1 MRDRLWRMRR
11 MPQRSHYL
19 DWCEKIKEK
28 YSSKGEYGF
37 AGATLT
43 FLQGEKE
50 SEQKKS
56 GEERRLMLFF
66 QNLIIYWQNSIG
78 IKVSIGN
85 TRVLEQSIRTA
96 LEIALKTLSGEEEK
110 RFFREVKIARE
121 LLDGKV
127 RPEAEMRESQV
138 FRRWQEGYTWEEIS
152 GLREIRESIDNLEK
166 RREIRRETARIRTVG
181 LTDRRV
187 QQIQERTGE
196 LPESRTVYLEREERK
211 ESSPELQKA
220 IESIKEISRIREE
233 IKIREENLTGAEK
246 KLQSERAKENA
257 RMQERERQTETGLRQ
272 EKERRI
278 ETERRLEKQ
287 KENRNTEEEL
297 RLGHQDHREE
307 RIPEKIQLPGKQE
320 AQIEPQLRETESYRK
335 EDESGN
341 QLTKREEIHEIQT
354 PGREDVI
361 SGEESVPDRE
371 SEHEIAVKPA
381 GNEKL
386 ELPESRMVYLEDEE
400 KKESSAEFQKTTE
413 SIREISRIREEIK
426 TREEKLTDAEKKF
439 QSERAKENVRMQE
452 RERQTETELRQE
464 KERRI
469 EAERRLERQKQVE
482 TELRLEKQK
491 QIQTEEKW
499 RSEQQQREAIEI
511 RLEKQKETR
520 DQEEG
525 LRLGHQDH
533 REERIP
539 EKLQLP
545 GKQEAQIEPQLRETE
560 SYRKEDESGNQLTK
574 REEIHEIQT
583 PGRED
588 VISGEESVPDR
599 ESEHE
604 IAVKPA
610 GNEKLELPESRMVY
624 LEDEE
629 KKESSAEFQKTTES
643 IREISRIREEIKTRE
658 EKLTDA
664 EKKFQ
669 SERAKEK
676 VRSERQKQTET
687 ELRLEKER
695 RIEAESRLEKQKE
708 NRNQEEELRFGHQ
721 DHWEGR
727 ISEKIQIPGKQEIQI
742 EPQLRE
748 THEIPAKP
756 VGNEKLELPESRMVY
771 LEDEGKKESSSE
783 FQKTTESIR
792 EIVRIR
798 EKIKTRE
805 ENLTSAEKKLQSER
819 AKENVRV
826 QERERQTETE
836 LRLEKERRIEAES
849 RLEKQKENRN
859 QEEELR
865 FGHQDHWEGR
875 ISEKIQIPGKQEIQ
889 IEPQLRETHEIPA
902 KPAGNE
908 KPELPE
914 SRLVYLESEP
924 TALSAGPKTH
934 RIGRA
939 DQFLPLTIAGRSA
952 LTGQK
957 LVGDRTNIILKS
969 LLTEKIWKNA
979 QGTVKGTESATEK
992 EVMYGRS
999 EIQFSE
1005 NIKLTDRIPAEKS
1018 DSASGKMEQRTI
1030 LRHTDSI
1037 IKLLNTID
1045 HPETKTKLQVLMGNH
1060 ENTAAPVNFRNLIK
1074 RQRSITELQ
1083 KILGRP
1089 ENRINLQTIKFQ
1101 TIMSH
1106 PENLRNRTSYAEIVP
1121 QIRIPDLA
1129 QTTKIQYIEPHGKE
1143 KPGRS
1148 VTNSEFSEI
1157 SEKLIQ
1163 TREETR
1169 ILRRDSGYARSTL
1182 AEQEK
1187 KISGLRQELH
1197 EQMKHVNEEVKRLT
1211 DTRQQ
1216 ESSVRNM
1223 ADRVMKELQ
1232 KQFRTEKIRRGY

>member
-1 MRDRLWRMRR
+1 

-56 GEERRLMLFF
+56 SEERRLMLFF

-96 LEIALKTLSGEEEK
+96 LEIAMKSLSREEETK
-110 RFFREVKIARE
+110 FFREVKIARE

-152 GLREIRESIDNLEK
+152 GLREIRESIDNPEK
-166 RREIRRETARIRTVG
+166 HREIRRETARIRTAG

-211 ESSPELQKA
+211 ESSPELQKT

-233 IKIREENLTGAEK
+233 IKTREENLTGAEK

-257 RMQERERQTETGLRQ
+257 RMQERERQTETELRLERQKQTETELRQ

-307 RIPEKIQLPGKQE
+307 RILEKIQLPGKQE

-371 SEHEIAVKPA
+371 PEHEIPVKPA

-386 ELPESRMVYLEDEE
+386 ELPESRMVYLEHEG
-400 KKESSAEFQKTTE
+400 KKESSSEFQKTTE
-413 SIREISRIREEIK
+413 NIREISRIREEIK
-426 TREEKLTDAEKKF
+426 TREEK
-439 QSERAKENVRMQE
+439 R
-452 RERQTETELRQE
+452 
-464 KERRI
+464 
-469 EAERRLERQKQVE
+469 
-482 TELRLEKQK
+482 
-491 QIQTEEKW
+491 
-499 RSEQQQREAIEI
+499 RSEQQQREDIEF
-511 RLEKQKETR
+511 RLEKQKQTR
-520 DQEEG
+520 TARQ
-525 LRLGHQDH
+525 QK
-533 REERIP
+533 
-539 EKLQLP
+539 EKW
-545 GKQEAQIEPQLRETE
+545 
-560 SYRKEDESGNQLTK
+560 NQG
-574 REEIHEIQT
+574 EEIL
-583 PGRED
+583 
-588 VISGEESVPDR
+588 SDR
-599 ESEHE
+599 QD
-604 IAVKPA
+604 
-610 GNEKLELPESRMVY
+610 R
-624 LEDEE
+624 
-629 KKESSAEFQKTTES
+629 
-643 IREISRIREEIKTRE
+643 R
-658 EKLTDA
+658 
-664 EKKFQ
+664 
-669 SERAKEK
+669 K
-676 VRSERQKQTET
+676 VRLQGVLPP
-687 ELRLEKER
+687 LR
-695 RIEAESRLEKQKE
+695 
-708 NRNQEEELRFGHQ
+708 
-721 DHWEGR
+721 DHEV
-727 ISEKIQIPGKQEIQI
+727 Q
-742 EPQLRE
+742 
-748 THEIPAKP
+748 
-756 VGNEKLELPESRMVY
+756 VGS
-771 LEDEGKKESSSE
+771 
-783 FQKTTESIR
+783 
-792 EIVRIR
+792 
-798 EKIKTRE
+798 
-805 ENLTSAEKKLQSER
+805 
-819 AKENVRV
+819 
-826 QERERQTETE
+826 
-836 LRLEKERRIEAES
+836 
-849 RLEKQKENRN
+849 
-859 QEEELR
+859 
-865 FGHQDHWEGR
+865 
-875 ISEKIQIPGKQEIQ
+875 
-889 IEPQLRETHEIPA
+889 
-902 KPAGNE
+902 AGNE

-924 TALSAGPKTH
+924 AALSAGPKTH

-999 EIQFSE
+999 EVQFSE

-1030 LRHTDSI
+1030 FRHTDSI

-1074 RQRSITELQ
+1074 RQGSITELQ

-1129 QTTKIQYIEPHGKE
+1129 QTTKIQYMEPHGKE

>member
-66 QNLIIYWQNSIG
+66 QNLIIYWQNAIG

-96 LEIALKTLSGEEEK
+96 LEIAMKSLSREEETK
-110 RFFREVKIARE
+110 FFREVKIARE

-152 GLREIRESIDNLEK
+152 GLREIRESIDNPEK
-166 RREIRRETARIRTVG
+166 RREIRRETARLRTAG

-211 ESSPELQKA
+211 ESSPELQKT
-220 IESIKEISRIREE
+220 IESIK
-233 IKIREENLTGAEK
+233 
-246 KLQSERAKENA
+246 
-257 RMQERERQTETGLRQ
+257 
-272 EKERRI
+272 
-278 ETERRLEKQ
+278 
-287 KENRNTEEEL
+287 
-297 RLGHQDHREE
+297 
-307 RIPEKIQLPGKQE
+307 
-320 AQIEPQLRETESYRK
+320 
-335 EDESGN
+335 
-341 QLTKREEIHEIQT
+341 
-354 PGREDVI
+354 
-361 SGEESVPDRE
+361 
-371 SEHEIAVKPA
+371 
-381 GNEKL
+381 
-386 ELPESRMVYLEDEE
+386 
-400 KKESSAEFQKTTE
+400 
-413 SIREISRIREEIK
+413 
-426 TREEKLTDAEKKF
+426 
-439 QSERAKENVRMQE
+439 
-452 RERQTETELRQE
+452 
-464 KERRI
+464 
-469 EAERRLERQKQVE
+469 
-482 TELRLEKQK
+482 
-491 QIQTEEKW
+491 
-499 RSEQQQREAIEI
+499 
-511 RLEKQKETR
+511 
-520 DQEEG
+520 
-525 LRLGHQDH
+525 
-533 REERIP
+533 
-539 EKLQLP
+539 
-545 GKQEAQIEPQLRETE
+545 
-560 SYRKEDESGNQLTK
+560 
-574 REEIHEIQT
+574 
-583 PGRED
+583 
-588 VISGEESVPDR
+588 
-599 ESEHE
+599 
-604 IAVKPA
+604 
-610 GNEKLELPESRMVY
+610 
-624 LEDEE
+624 
-629 KKESSAEFQKTTES
+629 
-643 IREISRIREEIKTRE
+643 EISRIREEIKTRE

-676 VRSERQKQTET
+676 VRSESQKQIEMKLRSERQKQTET
-687 ELRLEKER
+687 DLRREKER
-695 RIEAESRLEKQKE
+695 RIEAERRLERQKQVETELRLERQKQLQAEEKRRSEQQQREAIEIHLEKQKE
-708 NRNQEEELRFGHQ
+708 TRNPEEGLRLGHQ
-721 DHWEGR
+721 DHREER
-727 ISEKIQIPGKQEIQI
+727 IPEKLQLPGKQEAQI
-742 EPQLRE
+742 ELQLRE
-748 THEIPAKP
+748 TESYRKEDESGNQLTKREEIHEIHTPGREDVISGEESVPDREPEYEIPVKPA
-756 VGNEKLELPESRMVY
+756 GNEKLELPESRLVY
-771 LEDEGKKESSSE
+771 LEHEEKKESSSE

-792 EIVRIR
+792 EISRIR
-798 EKIKTRE
+798 EEIKTRE
-805 ENLTSAEKKLQSER
+805 ENLTDAEKKFQSER
-819 AKENVRV
+819 AKEKVRSES
-826 QERERQTETE
+826 QKQIEMKLRSERQKQTETD
-836 LRLEKERRIEAES
+836 LRREKERRIEAERRLERQKQVETELRLERQKQLQAEEKRRS
-849 RLEKQKENRN
+849 EQQQREDIEFRLEKQKQTRTARQQKEKWN
-859 QEEELR
+859 QGEEILSDRQDRRKVRLQGVLPPLR
-865 FGHQDHWEGR
+865 DHEVQVG
-875 ISEKIQIPGKQEIQ
+875 S
-889 IEPQLRETHEIPA
+889 
-902 KPAGNE
+902 AGNE

-957 LVGDRTNIILKS
+957 LVGDRTDVIMKS

-979 QGTVKGTESATEK
+979 QETVKEKRSVTEK
-992 EVMYGRS
+992 EAVFGRS
-999 EIQFSE
+999 EVQFPK
-1005 NIKLTDRIPAEKS
+1005 NVKLTDRIPAEKS

>member
-96 LEIALKTLSGEEEK
+96 LEIAMKSLSREEETK
-110 RFFREVKIARE
+110 FFREVKIARE

-152 GLREIRESIDNLEK
+152 GLREIRESIDNPEK
-166 RREIRRETARIRTVG
+166 HREIRRETARIRTAG

-211 ESSPELQKA
+211 ASSPELQKT

-233 IKIREENLTGAEK
+233 IKTREENLTGAEK

-257 RMQERERQTETGLRQ
+257 RMQERERQTETELRLERQKQTETELRQ

-297 RLGHQDHREE
+297 RLGHQDHRGE

-371 SEHEIAVKPA
+371 PEHEIPVKPA

-386 ELPESRMVYLEDEE
+386 ELPESRMVYLEHEG
-400 KKESSAEFQKTTE
+400 KKESSSEFQKTTE
-413 SIREISRIREEIK
+413 NIREISRIREEIK
-426 TREEKLTDAEKKF
+426 TREENLTDAEKKF
-439 QSERAKENVRMQE
+439 QSERAKEKVRSESQK
-452 RERQTETELRQE
+452 QTETELLQE

-482 TELRLEKQK
+482 TELRLERQK
-491 QIQTEEKW
+491 QLQAEEKR
-499 RSEQQQREAIEI
+499 RSEQQQREDIEF
-511 RLEKQKETR
+511 RLEKQKQTR
-520 DQEEG
+520 TARQ
-525 LRLGHQDH
+525 QK
-533 REERIP
+533 
-539 EKLQLP
+539 EKW
-545 GKQEAQIEPQLRETE
+545 
-560 SYRKEDESGNQLTK
+560 NQG
-574 REEIHEIQT
+574 EEIL
-583 PGRED
+583 
-588 VISGEESVPDR
+588 SDR
-599 ESEHE
+599 QD
-604 IAVKPA
+604 
-610 GNEKLELPESRMVY
+610 R
-624 LEDEE
+624 
-629 KKESSAEFQKTTES
+629 
-643 IREISRIREEIKTRE
+643 R
-658 EKLTDA
+658 
-664 EKKFQ
+664 
-669 SERAKEK
+669 K
-676 VRSERQKQTET
+676 VRLQGVLPP
-687 ELRLEKER
+687 LR
-695 RIEAESRLEKQKE
+695 
-708 NRNQEEELRFGHQ
+708 
-721 DHWEGR
+721 DHEV
-727 ISEKIQIPGKQEIQI
+727 Q
-742 EPQLRE
+742 
-748 THEIPAKP
+748 
-756 VGNEKLELPESRMVY
+756 VGS
-771 LEDEGKKESSSE
+771 
-783 FQKTTESIR
+783 
-792 EIVRIR
+792 
-798 EKIKTRE
+798 
-805 ENLTSAEKKLQSER
+805 
-819 AKENVRV
+819 
-826 QERERQTETE
+826 
-836 LRLEKERRIEAES
+836 
-849 RLEKQKENRN
+849 
-859 QEEELR
+859 
-865 FGHQDHWEGR
+865 
-875 ISEKIQIPGKQEIQ
+875 
-889 IEPQLRETHEIPA
+889 
-902 KPAGNE
+902 AGNE

-924 TALSAGPKTH
+924 TALSGGPKAH
-934 RIGRA
+934 GIGRA

-999 EIQFSE
+999 EVQFSE

-1030 LRHTDSI
+1030 FRHTDSI

-1060 ENTAAPVNFRNLIK
+1060 ENTAASVNFRNLIK
-1074 RQRSITELQ
+1074 RQGSITELQ

-1129 QTTKIQYIEPHGKE
+1129 QTTKIQYMEPHGKE

>member
-96 LEIALKTLSGEEEK
+96 LEIAMKSLSREEETK
-110 RFFREVKIARE
+110 FFREVKIARE

-166 RREIRRETARIRTVG
+166 RREIRRETARIRTAG

-211 ESSPELQKA
+211 ESSPELQKT

-233 IKIREENLTGAEK
+233 IKTREENLTGAEK
-246 KLQSERAKENA
+246 KFQSERAKENA
-257 RMQERERQTETGLRQ
+257 RMQERERQTETELRQ

-287 KENRNTEEEL
+287 KETRGQEEEL

-320 AQIEPQLRETESYRK
+320 AQIEPQLRATESYRK

-354 PGREDVI
+354 RDREDVI
-361 SGEESVPDRE
+361 SGAESVPDRE
-371 SEHEIAVKPA
+371 PEYEIPVKPA

-386 ELPESRMVYLEDEE
+386 ELPESRMVYLEDEG
-400 KKESSAEFQKTTE
+400 KKESS
-413 SIREISRIREEIK
+413 S
-426 TREEKLTDAEKKF
+426 
-439 QSERAKENVRMQE
+439 
-452 RERQTETELRQE
+452 
-464 KERRI
+464 
-469 EAERRLERQKQVE
+469 
-482 TELRLEKQK
+482 
-491 QIQTEEKW
+491 
-499 RSEQQQREAIEI
+499 
-511 RLEKQKETR
+511 
-520 DQEEG
+520 
-525 LRLGHQDH
+525 
-533 REERIP
+533 
-539 EKLQLP
+539 
-545 GKQEAQIEPQLRETE
+545 
-560 SYRKEDESGNQLTK
+560 
-574 REEIHEIQT
+574 
-583 PGRED
+583 
-588 VISGEESVPDR
+588 
-599 ESEHE
+599 
-604 IAVKPA
+604 
-610 GNEKLELPESRMVY
+610 
-624 LEDEE
+624 
-629 KKESSAEFQKTTES
+629 EFQKTTES

-676 VRSERQKQTET
+676 VRSESQKQIEMKLRSERQKQTET
-687 ELRLEKER
+687 ELRQEKER
-695 RIEAESRLEKQKE
+695 RIEAERQKQVETELRLERQKQLQAEEKRRSEQQQREAIEIHLEKQKE
-708 NRNQEEELRFGHQ
+708 TRNPEEELRLGHQ
-721 DHWEGR
+721 DHREER
-727 ISEKIQIPGKQEIQI
+727 IPEKIQLPGKQEAQI
-742 EPQLRE
+742 EPQLRATE
-748 THEIPAKP
+748 SYRKEDESGNQLTKREEIHEIQTRDREDVISGAESVPDREPEYEIPVKPA
-756 VGNEKLELPESRMVY
+756 GNEKLELPESRMVY

-792 EIVRIR
+792 EISRIR
-798 EKIKTRE
+798 EEIKTRE
-805 ENLTSAEKKLQSER
+805 EKLTDAEKKFQSER
-819 AKENVRV
+819 AKEKVRSES
-826 QERERQTETE
+826 QKQIEMKLRSERQKQTETE
-836 LRLEKERRIEAES
+836 LRQEKERRIEAERQKQVETELRLERQKQLQAEEKRRS
-849 RLEKQKENRN
+849 EQQQREDIEFRLEKQKKTRTARQQKEKWN
-859 QEEELR
+859 QGEEILSDRRDRRKVRLQGVLPPLR
-865 FGHQDHWEGR
+865 DHEVQVG
-875 ISEKIQIPGKQEIQ
+875 S
-889 IEPQLRETHEIPA
+889 
-902 KPAGNE
+902 AGNE

-957 LVGDRTNIILKS
+957 LVGDRTNIIMKS

-979 QGTVKGTESATEK
+979 QETVKEKRSVTEK
-992 EVMYGRS
+992 EAAFGRS
-999 EIQFSE
+999 EVQFPK
-1005 NIKLTDRIPAEKS
+1005 NVKLTDRIPAEKS

-1187 KISGLRQELH
+1187 KISGLRQELR

>member
-1 MRDRLWRMRR
+1 

-43 FLQGEKE
+43 FLQGENE

-85 TRVLEQSIRTA
+85 ARVLEQSTRTA

-121 LLDGKV
+121 LLEGKV

-152 GLREIRESIDNLEK
+152 GLREIRESIDNPEK
-166 RREIRRETARIRTVG
+166 RREIRRETARIRTAG

-187 QQIQERTGE
+187 QQTQEKIGE

-211 ESSPELQKA
+211 ESSPELQKT
-220 IESIKEISRIREE
+220 I
-233 IKIREENLTGAEK
+233 
-246 KLQSERAKENA
+246 
-257 RMQERERQTETGLRQ
+257 
-272 EKERRI
+272 
-278 ETERRLEKQ
+278 
-287 KENRNTEEEL
+287 
-297 RLGHQDHREE
+297 
-307 RIPEKIQLPGKQE
+307 
-320 AQIEPQLRETESYRK
+320 
-335 EDESGN
+335 
-341 QLTKREEIHEIQT
+341 
-354 PGREDVI
+354 
-361 SGEESVPDRE
+361 
-371 SEHEIAVKPA
+371 
-381 GNEKL
+381 
-386 ELPESRMVYLEDEE
+386 
-400 KKESSAEFQKTTE
+400 E

-426 TREEKLTDAEKKF
+426 TREENLTDAEKKF
-439 QSERAKENVRMQE
+439 QSERAKEKVRSESQKQIEMKLRSE
-452 RERQTETELRQE
+452 RQKQTETELRQE

-482 TELRLEKQK
+482 TELRLERQK
-491 QIQTEEKW
+491 QLQAEEKR
-499 RSEQQQREAIEI
+499 RSEQQQREDIEF
-511 RLEKQKETR
+511 RLEKQKQTR
-520 DQEEG
+520 TARQ
-525 LRLGHQDH
+525 QK
-533 REERIP
+533 
-539 EKLQLP
+539 EKW
-545 GKQEAQIEPQLRETE
+545 
-560 SYRKEDESGNQLTK
+560 NQG
-574 REEIHEIQT
+574 EEIL
-583 PGRED
+583 
-588 VISGEESVPDR
+588 SDR
-599 ESEHE
+599 QD
-604 IAVKPA
+604 
-610 GNEKLELPESRMVY
+610 R
-624 LEDEE
+624 
-629 KKESSAEFQKTTES
+629 
-643 IREISRIREEIKTRE
+643 R
-658 EKLTDA
+658 
-664 EKKFQ
+664 
-669 SERAKEK
+669 K
-676 VRSERQKQTET
+676 VRLQGVLPP
-687 ELRLEKER
+687 LR
-695 RIEAESRLEKQKE
+695 
-708 NRNQEEELRFGHQ
+708 
-721 DHWEGR
+721 DHEV
-727 ISEKIQIPGKQEIQI
+727 Q
-742 EPQLRE
+742 
-748 THEIPAKP
+748 
-756 VGNEKLELPESRMVY
+756 VGS
-771 LEDEGKKESSSE
+771 
-783 FQKTTESIR
+783 
-792 EIVRIR
+792 
-798 EKIKTRE
+798 
-805 ENLTSAEKKLQSER
+805 
-819 AKENVRV
+819 
-826 QERERQTETE
+826 
-836 LRLEKERRIEAES
+836 
-849 RLEKQKENRN
+849 
-859 QEEELR
+859 
-865 FGHQDHWEGR
+865 
-875 ISEKIQIPGKQEIQ
+875 
-889 IEPQLRETHEIPA
+889 
-902 KPAGNE
+902 AGNE

-957 LVGDRTNIILKS
+957 LVGDRTNVIMKS

-979 QGTVKGTESATEK
+979 QETVKEKRSVTEK
-992 EVMYGRS
+992 EAVFGRS
-999 EIQFSE
+999 EVQFPK
-1005 NIKLTDRIPAEKS
+1005 NVKLTDRIPAEKS

>member
-1 MRDRLWRMRR
+1 

-96 LEIALKTLSGEEEK
+96 LEIAMKSLSREEETK
-110 RFFREVKIARE
+110 FFREVKIARE

-166 RREIRRETARIRTVG
+166 RREIRRETARIRTAG

-211 ESSPELQKA
+211 ESSPELQKT

-233 IKIREENLTGAEK
+233 IKTREENLTGAEK
-246 KLQSERAKENA
+246 KFQSERAKENA
-257 RMQERERQTETGLRQ
+257 RMQERERQTETELRLERQKQTKTELRQ

-297 RLGHQDHREE
+297 RLGHQDHRGEQ
-307 RIPEKIQLPGKQE
+307 ILEKIQLPGKQE

-354 PGREDVI
+354 RDREDVI
-361 SGEESVPDRE
+361 SGAESVPDRE
-371 SEHEIAVKPA
+371 PEYEIPVKPA

-386 ELPESRMVYLEDEE
+386 ELPESRMVYLEDEG
-400 KKESSAEFQKTTE
+400 KKENSS
-413 SIREISRIREEIK
+413 
-426 TREEKLTDAEKKF
+426 
-439 QSERAKENVRMQE
+439 
-452 RERQTETELRQE
+452 
-464 KERRI
+464 
-469 EAERRLERQKQVE
+469 
-482 TELRLEKQK
+482 
-491 QIQTEEKW
+491 
-499 RSEQQQREAIEI
+499 
-511 RLEKQKETR
+511 
-520 DQEEG
+520 
-525 LRLGHQDH
+525 
-533 REERIP
+533 
-539 EKLQLP
+539 
-545 GKQEAQIEPQLRETE
+545 
-560 SYRKEDESGNQLTK
+560 
-574 REEIHEIQT
+574 
-583 PGRED
+583 
-588 VISGEESVPDR
+588 
-599 ESEHE
+599 
-604 IAVKPA
+604 
-610 GNEKLELPESRMVY
+610 
-624 LEDEE
+624 
-629 KKESSAEFQKTTES
+629 EFQKTTES

-676 VRSERQKQTET
+676 VRSESQKQTET
-687 ELRLEKER
+687 ELRQEKER
-695 RIEAESRLEKQKE
+695 RIEAERRLERQKQ
-708 NRNQEEELRFGHQ
+708 
-721 DHWEGR
+721 
-727 ISEKIQIPGKQEIQI
+727 
-742 EPQLRE
+742 
-748 THEIPAKP
+748 
-756 VGNEKLELPESRMVY
+756 V
-771 LEDEGKKESSSE
+771 
-783 FQKTTESIR
+783 
-792 EIVRIR
+792 
-798 EKIKTRE
+798 
-805 ENLTSAEKKLQSER
+805 
-819 AKENVRV
+819 
-826 QERERQTETE
+826 ETE
-836 LRLEKERRIEAES
+836 LRLERQKQLQAEEKRRSEQQQREDIEF
-849 RLEKQKENRN
+849 RLEKQKQTRTARQQKEKWN
-859 QEEELR
+859 QGEEILSDRRDRRKVRLQGVLPPLR
-865 FGHQDHWEGR
+865 DHEVQVG
-875 ISEKIQIPGKQEIQ
+875 S
-889 IEPQLRETHEIPA
+889 
-902 KPAGNE
+902 AGNE

-999 EIQFSE
+999 EVQFSE

-1030 LRHTDSI
+1030 FRHTDSI

-1074 RQRSITELQ
+1074 RQGSITELQ

-1129 QTTKIQYIEPHGKE
+1129 QTTKIQYMEPHGKE

>member
-110 RFFREVKIARE
+110 RFFREVKIAHE

-127 RPEAEMRESQV
+127 RQEAEMRESQV

-152 GLREIRESIDNLEK
+152 GLREIRESIDNLET

-211 ESSPELQKA
+211 ESSPELQKT
-220 IESIKEISRIREE
+220 IESIK
-233 IKIREENLTGAEK
+233 
-246 KLQSERAKENA
+246 
-257 RMQERERQTETGLRQ
+257 
-272 EKERRI
+272 
-278 ETERRLEKQ
+278 
-287 KENRNTEEEL
+287 
-297 RLGHQDHREE
+297 
-307 RIPEKIQLPGKQE
+307 
-320 AQIEPQLRETESYRK
+320 
-335 EDESGN
+335 
-341 QLTKREEIHEIQT
+341 
-354 PGREDVI
+354 
-361 SGEESVPDRE
+361 
-371 SEHEIAVKPA
+371 
-381 GNEKL
+381 
-386 ELPESRMVYLEDEE
+386 
-400 KKESSAEFQKTTE
+400 
-413 SIREISRIREEIK
+413 
-426 TREEKLTDAEKKF
+426 
-439 QSERAKENVRMQE
+439 
-452 RERQTETELRQE
+452 
-464 KERRI
+464 
-469 EAERRLERQKQVE
+469 
-482 TELRLEKQK
+482 
-491 QIQTEEKW
+491 
-499 RSEQQQREAIEI
+499 
-511 RLEKQKETR
+511 
-520 DQEEG
+520 
-525 LRLGHQDH
+525 
-533 REERIP
+533 
-539 EKLQLP
+539 
-545 GKQEAQIEPQLRETE
+545 
-560 SYRKEDESGNQLTK
+560 
-574 REEIHEIQT
+574 
-583 PGRED
+583 
-588 VISGEESVPDR
+588 
-599 ESEHE
+599 
-604 IAVKPA
+604 
-610 GNEKLELPESRMVY
+610 
-624 LEDEE
+624 
-629 KKESSAEFQKTTES
+629 
-643 IREISRIREEIKTRE
+643 EISRIREEIKTRE

-687 ELRLEKER
+687 ELRQEKER
-695 RIEAESRLEKQKE
+695 RIEAERRLERQKQVETELRLERQKQLQAEEKRRSEQQQREAIEIHLEKQKE
-708 NRNQEEELRFGHQ
+708 TRNPEEGLRLGHQ
-721 DHWEGR
+721 DHREER
-727 ISEKIQIPGKQEIQI
+727 IPEKLQLPGKQEAQI
-742 EPQLRE
+742 ELQLRE
-748 THEIPAKP
+748 TESYRKEDESGNQLTKREEIHEIHTPGREDVISGEESVPDREPEYEIPVKPA
-756 VGNEKLELPESRMVY
+756 GNEKLELPESRLVY
-771 LEDEGKKESSSE
+771 LEHEEKKESSSE

-792 EIVRIR
+792 EISRIR
-798 EKIKTRE
+798 EEIKTRE
-805 ENLTSAEKKLQSER
+805 ENLTDAEKKFQSER
-819 AKENVRV
+819 AKEKVRS
-826 QERERQTETE
+826 ERQKQTETE
-836 LRLEKERRIEAES
+836 LRQEKERRIEAERRLERQKQVETELRLERQKQLQAEEKRRS
-849 RLEKQKENRN
+849 EQQQREDIEFRLEKQKQTRTARQQKEKWN
-859 QEEELR
+859 QGEEILSDRQDRRKVRLQGVLPPLR
-865 FGHQDHWEGR
+865 DHEVQVG
-875 ISEKIQIPGKQEIQ
+875 S
-889 IEPQLRETHEIPA
+889 
-902 KPAGNE
+902 AGNE

-957 LVGDRTNIILKS
+957 LVGDRTNVIMKS

-979 QGTVKGTESATEK
+979 QETVKEKRSVTEK
-992 EVMYGRS
+992 EAVFGRS
-999 EIQFSE
+999 EVQFPK
-1005 NIKLTDRIPAEKS
+1005 NVKLTDRIPAEKS

-1106 PENLRNRTSYAEIVP
+1106 PENLRNRTSYAEIIP

-1197 EQMKHVNEEVKRLT
+1197 EQMKHVNEEVKCLT

>member
-96 LEIALKTLSGEEEK
+96 LEIAMKSLSREEETK
-110 RFFREVKIARE
+110 FFREVKIARE
-121 LLDGKV
+121 LLEGKV

-152 GLREIRESIDNLEK
+152 GLREIRESIDNPEK
-166 RREIRRETARIRTVG
+166 RREIRRETARIRTAG

-211 ESSPELQKA
+211 ESSPELQKT

-233 IKIREENLTGAEK
+233 IKTREENLTGAEK

-257 RMQERERQTETGLRQ
+257 RMQERERQTETELRLERQKQTETELRQ

-297 RLGHQDHREE
+297 RLGHQDHRGE

-320 AQIEPQLRETESYRK
+320 AQIEPQLRATESYRK

-354 PGREDVI
+354 WDREDVI
-361 SGEESVPDRE
+361 SGAESVPDRE
-371 SEHEIAVKPA
+371 PEYEIPVKPA

-386 ELPESRMVYLEDEE
+386 ELPESHMVYLEHEE
-400 KKESSAEFQKTTE
+400 KKESSSEFQKTTE

-426 TREEKLTDAEKKF
+426 TREENLTDAEKKF
-439 QSERAKENVRMQE
+439 QSERAKEKVRSE
-452 RERQTETELRQE
+452 RQKQIEMKLRSERQKQTETELRQE

-482 TELRLEKQK
+482 TELRLERQK
-491 QIQTEEKW
+491 QLQAEEKR
-499 RSEQQQREAIEI
+499 RSEQQQREDIEF
-511 RLEKQKETR
+511 RLEKQKQTR
-520 DQEEG
+520 TARQ
-525 LRLGHQDH
+525 QK
-533 REERIP
+533 
-539 EKLQLP
+539 EKW
-545 GKQEAQIEPQLRETE
+545 
-560 SYRKEDESGNQLTK
+560 NQG
-574 REEIHEIQT
+574 EEIL
-583 PGRED
+583 
-588 VISGEESVPDR
+588 SDR
-599 ESEHE
+599 QD
-604 IAVKPA
+604 
-610 GNEKLELPESRMVY
+610 R
-624 LEDEE
+624 
-629 KKESSAEFQKTTES
+629 
-643 IREISRIREEIKTRE
+643 R
-658 EKLTDA
+658 
-664 EKKFQ
+664 
-669 SERAKEK
+669 K
-676 VRSERQKQTET
+676 VRLQGVLPP
-687 ELRLEKER
+687 LR
-695 RIEAESRLEKQKE
+695 
-708 NRNQEEELRFGHQ
+708 
-721 DHWEGR
+721 DHEV
-727 ISEKIQIPGKQEIQI
+727 Q
-742 EPQLRE
+742 
-748 THEIPAKP
+748 
-756 VGNEKLELPESRMVY
+756 VGS
-771 LEDEGKKESSSE
+771 
-783 FQKTTESIR
+783 
-792 EIVRIR
+792 
-798 EKIKTRE
+798 
-805 ENLTSAEKKLQSER
+805 
-819 AKENVRV
+819 
-826 QERERQTETE
+826 
-836 LRLEKERRIEAES
+836 
-849 RLEKQKENRN
+849 
-859 QEEELR
+859 
-865 FGHQDHWEGR
+865 
-875 ISEKIQIPGKQEIQ
+875 
-889 IEPQLRETHEIPA
+889 
-902 KPAGNE
+902 AGNE

-1030 LRHTDSI
+1030 FRHTDSI

-1074 RQRSITELQ
+1074 RQGSITELQ

-1106 PENLRNRTSYAEIVP
+1106 PENLRNRTSYAEIIP

-1211 DTRQQ
+1211 DIRQQ

>member
-43 FLQGEKE
+43 FLQGENE

-78 IKVSIGN
+78 IKVSVGN
-85 TRVLEQSIRTA
+85 ARVLEQSTRTA

-121 LLDGKV
+121 LLEGKV

-152 GLREIRESIDNLEK
+152 GLREIRESIDNPEK
-166 RREIRRETARIRTVG
+166 RREIRRETARIRTAG

-187 QQIQERTGE
+187 QQTQEKIGE

-211 ESSPELQKA
+211 ESSPELQKT

-233 IKIREENLTGAEK
+233 IKTREENLTGVEK

-257 RMQERERQTETGLRQ
+257 RMQERERQTETELRLERQKQTETELRQ

-297 RLGHQDHREE
+297 RLGHQDHRGE

-320 AQIEPQLRETESYRK
+320 PQIEPQLRETESYRK

-354 PGREDVI
+354 WDREDVI
-361 SGEESVPDRE
+361 SGAESVPDRE
-371 SEHEIAVKPA
+371 PEYEIAVKPA

-386 ELPESRMVYLEDEE
+386 ELPESRMVYLEDEG
-400 KKESSAEFQKTTE
+400 KKENSS
-413 SIREISRIREEIK
+413 
-426 TREEKLTDAEKKF
+426 
-439 QSERAKENVRMQE
+439 
-452 RERQTETELRQE
+452 
-464 KERRI
+464 
-469 EAERRLERQKQVE
+469 
-482 TELRLEKQK
+482 
-491 QIQTEEKW
+491 
-499 RSEQQQREAIEI
+499 
-511 RLEKQKETR
+511 
-520 DQEEG
+520 
-525 LRLGHQDH
+525 
-533 REERIP
+533 
-539 EKLQLP
+539 
-545 GKQEAQIEPQLRETE
+545 
-560 SYRKEDESGNQLTK
+560 
-574 REEIHEIQT
+574 
-583 PGRED
+583 
-588 VISGEESVPDR
+588 
-599 ESEHE
+599 
-604 IAVKPA
+604 
-610 GNEKLELPESRMVY
+610 
-624 LEDEE
+624 
-629 KKESSAEFQKTTES
+629 EFQKTTES

-676 VRSERQKQTET
+676 VRSESQKQI
-687 ELRLEKER
+687 EL
-695 RIEAESRLEKQKE
+695 
-708 NRNQEEELRFGHQ
+708 
-721 DHWEGR
+721 
-727 ISEKIQIPGKQEIQI
+727 
-742 EPQLRE
+742 QLRE
-748 THEIPAKP
+748 TESYRKEDESGNQLTKREEIHEIHTPGREDVISGEESVPDREPEYEIPVKPA
-756 VGNEKLELPESRMVY
+756 GNEKLELPESRMVY
-771 LEDEGKKESSSE
+771 LEHEEKKESSSE

-792 EIVRIR
+792 EISRIR
-798 EKIKTRE
+798 EEIKTRE
-805 ENLTSAEKKLQSER
+805 ENLTDAEKKFQSER
-819 AKENVRV
+819 AKEKVRSES
-826 QERERQTETE
+826 QKQIEMKLRSERQKQTETD
-836 LRLEKERRIEAES
+836 LRREKERRIEAERRLERQKQVETELRLERQKQLQAEEKRRS
-849 RLEKQKENRN
+849 EQQQREDIEFRLEKQKKTRTARQQKEKWN
-859 QEEELR
+859 QGEEILSDRRDRRKVRLQGVLPPLR
-865 FGHQDHWEGR
+865 DHEVQVG
-875 ISEKIQIPGKQEIQ
+875 S
-889 IEPQLRETHEIPA
+889 
-902 KPAGNE
+902 AGNE

-999 EIQFSE
+999 EVQFSE

-1030 LRHTDSI
+1030 FRHTDSI

-1074 RQRSITELQ
+1074 RQGSITELQ
-1083 KILGRP
+1083 KILGHP

-1143 KPGRS
+1143 KPGS
-1148 VTNSEFSEI
+1148 TITNSEFSEI

>member
-56 GEERRLMLFF
+56 SEERRLMLFF

-96 LEIALKTLSGEEEK
+96 LEIAMKSLSREEETK
-110 RFFREVKIARE
+110 FFREVKIARE

-152 GLREIRESIDNLEK
+152 GLREIRESIDNPEK
-166 RREIRRETARIRTVG
+166 HREIRRETARIRTAG

-211 ESSPELQKA
+211 ESSPELQKT

-233 IKIREENLTGAEK
+233 IKTREENLTGAEK

-257 RMQERERQTETGLRQ
+257 RMQERERQTETELRLERQKQTETELRQ

-307 RIPEKIQLPGKQE
+307 RILEKIQLPGKQE

-371 SEHEIAVKPA
+371 PEHEIPVKPA

-386 ELPESRMVYLEDEE
+386 ELPESRMVYLEHEG
-400 KKESSAEFQKTTE
+400 KKESSSEFQKTTE
-413 SIREISRIREEIK
+413 NIREISRIREEIK
-426 TREEKLTDAEKKF
+426 TREEK
-439 QSERAKENVRMQE
+439 R
-452 RERQTETELRQE
+452 
-464 KERRI
+464 
-469 EAERRLERQKQVE
+469 
-482 TELRLEKQK
+482 
-491 QIQTEEKW
+491 
-499 RSEQQQREAIEI
+499 RSEQQQREDIEF
-511 RLEKQKETR
+511 RLEKQKQTR
-520 DQEEG
+520 TARQ
-525 LRLGHQDH
+525 QK
-533 REERIP
+533 
-539 EKLQLP
+539 EKW
-545 GKQEAQIEPQLRETE
+545 
-560 SYRKEDESGNQLTK
+560 NQG
-574 REEIHEIQT
+574 EEIL
-583 PGRED
+583 
-588 VISGEESVPDR
+588 SDR
-599 ESEHE
+599 QD
-604 IAVKPA
+604 
-610 GNEKLELPESRMVY
+610 R
-624 LEDEE
+624 
-629 KKESSAEFQKTTES
+629 
-643 IREISRIREEIKTRE
+643 R
-658 EKLTDA
+658 
-664 EKKFQ
+664 
-669 SERAKEK
+669 K
-676 VRSERQKQTET
+676 VRLQGVLPP
-687 ELRLEKER
+687 LR
-695 RIEAESRLEKQKE
+695 
-708 NRNQEEELRFGHQ
+708 
-721 DHWEGR
+721 DHEV
-727 ISEKIQIPGKQEIQI
+727 Q
-742 EPQLRE
+742 
-748 THEIPAKP
+748 
-756 VGNEKLELPESRMVY
+756 VGS
-771 LEDEGKKESSSE
+771 
-783 FQKTTESIR
+783 
-792 EIVRIR
+792 
-798 EKIKTRE
+798 
-805 ENLTSAEKKLQSER
+805 
-819 AKENVRV
+819 
-826 QERERQTETE
+826 
-836 LRLEKERRIEAES
+836 
-849 RLEKQKENRN
+849 
-859 QEEELR
+859 
-865 FGHQDHWEGR
+865 
-875 ISEKIQIPGKQEIQ
+875 
-889 IEPQLRETHEIPA
+889 
-902 KPAGNE
+902 AGNE

-924 TALSAGPKTH
+924 AALSAGPKTH

-999 EIQFSE
+999 EVQFSE

-1030 LRHTDSI
+1030 FRHTDSI

-1074 RQRSITELQ
+1074 RQGSITELQ

-1129 QTTKIQYIEPHGKE
+1129 QTTKIQYMEPHGKE

>member
-43 FLQGEKE
+43 FLQGENE

-96 LEIALKTLSGEEEK
+96 LEIAMKSLSREEETK
-110 RFFREVKIARE
+110 FFREVKIARE

-152 GLREIRESIDNLEK
+152 GLREIRESIDNPEK
-166 RREIRRETARIRTVG
+166 HREIRRETARIRTAG

-211 ESSPELQKA
+211 ESSPELQKT

-233 IKIREENLTGAEK
+233 IKTREENLTGAEK

-257 RMQERERQTETGLRQ
+257 RMQERERQTETELRLERQKQTETELRQ

-297 RLGHQDHREE
+297 RLGHQDHRGE

-320 AQIEPQLRETESYRK
+320 AQIEPQLRATESYRK

-354 PGREDVI
+354 RDREDVI
-361 SGEESVPDRE
+361 SGAESVPDRE
-371 SEHEIAVKPA
+371 PEYEIPVKPA

-386 ELPESRMVYLEDEE
+386 ELPESRMVYLEDEG
-400 KKESSAEFQKTTE
+400 KKESSSEFQKTTE

-439 QSERAKENVRMQE
+439 QYEREKEKVRSESQKQIEMKLRSERQK
-452 RERQTETELRQE
+452 QTETELLQE

-482 TELRLEKQK
+482 TELRLERQK
-491 QIQTEEKW
+491 QLQTEEKR

-533 REERIP
+533 REERIL
-539 EKLQLP
+539 EKIQLL

-583 PGRED
+583 RDRED
-588 VISGEESVPDR
+588 VISGAESVPDR
-599 ESEHE
+599 EPEYE
-604 IAVKPA
+604 IPVKPA

-624 LEDEE
+624 LEHEG
-629 KKESSAEFQKTTES
+629 KKESSSEFQKTTEN

-658 EKLTDA
+658 EK
-664 EKKFQ
+664 
-669 SERAKEK
+669 R
-676 VRSERQKQTET
+676 RSQQQQRED
-687 ELRLEKER
+687 
-695 RIEAESRLEKQKE
+695 IEFRLEKQK
-708 NRNQEEELRFGHQ
+708 Q
-721 DHWEGR
+721 
-727 ISEKIQIPGKQEIQI
+727 
-742 EPQLRE
+742 
-748 THEIPAKP
+748 
-756 VGNEKLELPESRMVY
+756 
-771 LEDEGKKESSSE
+771 
-783 FQKTTESIR
+783 
-792 EIVRIR
+792 
-798 EKIKTRE
+798 TR
-805 ENLTSAEKKLQSER
+805 TA
-819 AKENVRV
+819 
-826 QERERQTETE
+826 RQ
-836 LRLEKERRIEAES
+836 
-849 RLEKQKENRN
+849 QKEKWN
-859 QEEELR
+859 QGEEILSDRQDRRKVRLQGVLPPLR
-865 FGHQDHWEGR
+865 DHEVQVG
-875 ISEKIQIPGKQEIQ
+875 S
-889 IEPQLRETHEIPA
+889 
-902 KPAGNE
+902 AGNE

-999 EIQFSE
+999 EVQFSE

-1030 LRHTDSI
+1030 FRHTDSI
-1037 IKLLNTID
+1037 IKLVNTID

-1074 RQRSITELQ
+1074 RQGSITELQ

-1129 QTTKIQYIEPHGKE
+1129 QTTKIQYMEPHGKE

>member
-96 LEIALKTLSGEEEK
+96 LEIAMKSLSREEETK
-110 RFFREVKIARE
+110 FFREVKIARE
-121 LLDGKV
+121 LLDGKI

-152 GLREIRESIDNLEK
+152 GLREIRESIDNPEK
-166 RREIRRETARIRTVG
+166 HREIRRETARIRTAG

-211 ESSPELQKA
+211 ESSPELQKT

-233 IKIREENLTGAEK
+233 IKTREENLTGAEK

-257 RMQERERQTETGLRQ
+257 RMQERERQTETELRLERQKQTETELRQ

-297 RLGHQDHREE
+297 RLGHQDHRGE
-307 RIPEKIQLPGKQE
+307 RIPEKIQLPGKQEAQIEPQLRATESYRKEDESGNQLTKREEIHEIQTRDREDVISGAESVPDREPEYEIPVKPAGNEKLELPESRMVYLEDEGKKESSSEFQKTTESIREISRIREEIKTREEKLTGAEKKFQYEREKEKVRSESQKQIEMKLRSESQKQTETELRQEKERILEKIQLPGKQE

-371 SEHEIAVKPA
+371 PEHEIPVKPA

-386 ELPESRMVYLEDEE
+386 ELPESRMVYLE
-400 KKESSAEFQKTTE
+400 
-413 SIREISRIREEIK
+413 
-426 TREEKLTDAEKKF
+426 
-439 QSERAKENVRMQE
+439 
-452 RERQTETELRQE
+452 
-464 KERRI
+464 
-469 EAERRLERQKQVE
+469 
-482 TELRLEKQK
+482 
-491 QIQTEEKW
+491 
-499 RSEQQQREAIEI
+499 
-511 RLEKQKETR
+511 
-520 DQEEG
+520 
-525 LRLGHQDH
+525 H
-533 REERIP
+533 
-539 EKLQLP
+539 
-545 GKQEAQIEPQLRETE
+545 
-560 SYRKEDESGNQLTK
+560 
-574 REEIHEIQT
+574 
-583 PGRED
+583 
-588 VISGEESVPDR
+588 
-599 ESEHE
+599 
-604 IAVKPA
+604 
-610 GNEKLELPESRMVY
+610 
-624 LEDEE
+624 
-629 KKESSAEFQKTTES
+629 
-643 IREISRIREEIKTRE
+643 
-658 EKLTDA
+658 
-664 EKKFQ
+664 
-669 SERAKEK
+669 
-676 VRSERQKQTET
+676 
-687 ELRLEKER
+687 
-695 RIEAESRLEKQKE
+695 
-708 NRNQEEELRFGHQ
+708 
-721 DHWEGR
+721 
-727 ISEKIQIPGKQEIQI
+727 
-742 EPQLRE
+742 
-748 THEIPAKP
+748 
-756 VGNEKLELPESRMVY
+756 
-771 LEDEGKKESSSE
+771 EGKKESSSE
-783 FQKTTESIR
+783 FQKTTENIR
-792 EIVRIR
+792 EISRIR
-798 EKIKTRE
+798 EEIKTLEEKRRSEQQQRE
-805 ENLTSAEKKLQSER
+805 D
-819 AKENVRV
+819 
-826 QERERQTETE
+826 
-836 LRLEKERRIEAES
+836 IEF
-849 RLEKQKENRN
+849 RLEKQKQTRTARQQKEKWN
-859 QEEELR
+859 QGEEILSDRQDRRKVRLQGVLPPLR
-865 FGHQDHWEGR
+865 DHEVQVG
-875 ISEKIQIPGKQEIQ
+875 S
-889 IEPQLRETHEIPA
+889 
-902 KPAGNE
+902 AGNE

-924 TALSAGPKTH
+924 AALSAGPKTH

-939 DQFLPLTIAGRSA
+939 DQFLLLTIAGRSA

-999 EIQFSE
+999 EVQFSE

-1030 LRHTDSI
+1030 FRHTDSI

-1074 RQRSITELQ
+1074 RQGSITELQ

-1129 QTTKIQYIEPHGKE
+1129 QTTKIQYMEPHGKE
-1143 KPGRS
+1143 KTGRS

>member
-96 LEIALKTLSGEEEK
+96 LEIAMKSLSREEETK
-110 RFFREVKIARE
+110 FFREVKIARE

-152 GLREIRESIDNLEK
+152 GLREIRESIDNPEK
-166 RREIRRETARIRTVG
+166 HREIRRETARIRTAG

-211 ESSPELQKA
+211 ESSPELQKT

-233 IKIREENLTGAEK
+233 IKTREENLTGAEK

-257 RMQERERQTETGLRQ
+257 RMQERERQTETELRLERQKQTETELRQ

-297 RLGHQDHREE
+297 RLGHQDHRGE

-320 AQIEPQLRETESYRK
+320 AQIEPQLRATESYRR

-354 PGREDVI
+354 RDREDVI
-361 SGEESVPDRE
+361 SGAESVPDRE
-371 SEHEIAVKPA
+371 PEYEIPVKPA
-381 GNEKL
+381 
-386 ELPESRMVYLEDEE
+386 
-400 KKESSAEFQKTTE
+400 
-413 SIREISRIREEIK
+413 
-426 TREEKLTDAEKKF
+426 
-439 QSERAKENVRMQE
+439 
-452 RERQTETELRQE
+452 
-464 KERRI
+464 
-469 EAERRLERQKQVE
+469 
-482 TELRLEKQK
+482 
-491 QIQTEEKW
+491 
-499 RSEQQQREAIEI
+499 
-511 RLEKQKETR
+511 
-520 DQEEG
+520 
-525 LRLGHQDH
+525 
-533 REERIP
+533 
-539 EKLQLP
+539 
-545 GKQEAQIEPQLRETE
+545 
-560 SYRKEDESGNQLTK
+560 
-574 REEIHEIQT
+574 
-583 PGRED
+583 
-588 VISGEESVPDR
+588 
-599 ESEHE
+599 
-604 IAVKPA
+604 
-610 GNEKLELPESRMVY
+610 
-624 LEDEE
+624 
-629 KKESSAEFQKTTES
+629 
-643 IREISRIREEIKTRE
+643 
-658 EKLTDA
+658 
-664 EKKFQ
+664 
-669 SERAKEK
+669 
-676 VRSERQKQTET
+676 
-687 ELRLEKER
+687 
-695 RIEAESRLEKQKE
+695 
-708 NRNQEEELRFGHQ
+708 
-721 DHWEGR
+721 
-727 ISEKIQIPGKQEIQI
+727 
-742 EPQLRE
+742 
-748 THEIPAKP
+748 
-756 VGNEKLELPESRMVY
+756 GNEKLELPESRMVY

-792 EIVRIR
+792 EISRIR
-798 EKIKTRE
+798 EEIKTRE
-805 ENLTSAEKKLQSER
+805 EKLTGAEKKFQSER
-819 AKENVRV
+819 EKEKVRS
-826 QERERQTETE
+826 ERQKQTETE
-836 LRLEKERRIEAES
+836 LRQEKERRIEAERRLERQKQVETELRLERQKQLQAEEKRRS
-849 RLEKQKENRN
+849 EQQQREDIEFRLEKQKQTRTARQQKEKWN
-859 QEEELR
+859 QGEEILSDRQDRRKVRLQGVLPPLR
-865 FGHQDHWEGR
+865 DHEVQVG
-875 ISEKIQIPGKQEIQ
+875 S
-889 IEPQLRETHEIPA
+889 
-902 KPAGNE
+902 AGNE

-914 SRLVYLESEP
+914 SRLVYLETEP
-924 TALSAGPKTH
+924 AALSAGPKTH

-999 EIQFSE
+999 EVQFSE
-1005 NIKLTDRIPAEKS
+1005 NVKLTDRIPAEKS

-1030 LRHTDSI
+1030 FRHTDSI

-1074 RQRSITELQ
+1074 RQGSITELQ

-1129 QTTKIQYIEPHGKE
+1129 QTTKIQYMEPHGKE
-1143 KPGRS
+1143 KSGRS

>member
-1 MRDRLWRMRR
+1 

-43 FLQGEKE
+43 FLQGENE

-56 GEERRLMLFF
+56 GGERRLMLFF

-85 TRVLEQSIRTA
+85 TRVLEQSVRTA

-110 RFFREVKIARE
+110 RFFREVKIAHE

-127 RPEAEMRESQV
+127 RQEAEMRESQV

-152 GLREIRESIDNLEK
+152 GLREIRESIDNLET

-211 ESSPELQKA
+211 ESSPELQKT

-233 IKIREENLTGAEK
+233 KKTREENLTGAEK

-257 RMQERERQTETGLRQ
+257 RMQERERQTETELRLERQKQTETELRQ

-278 ETERRLEKQ
+278 EAERRLERQ
-287 KENRNTEEEL
+287 K
-297 RLGHQDHREE
+297 
-307 RIPEKIQLPGKQE
+307 
-320 AQIEPQLRETESYRK
+320 
-335 EDESGN
+335 
-341 QLTKREEIHEIQT
+341 
-354 PGREDVI
+354 
-361 SGEESVPDRE
+361 
-371 SEHEIAVKPA
+371 
-381 GNEKL
+381 
-386 ELPESRMVYLEDEE
+386 
-400 KKESSAEFQKTTE
+400 
-413 SIREISRIREEIK
+413 
-426 TREEKLTDAEKKF
+426 
-439 QSERAKENVRMQE
+439 
-452 RERQTETELRQE
+452 QTETELRQE

-491 QIQTEEKW
+491 QIQTEEKR
-499 RSEQQQREAIEI
+499 RSEQQQREDIEI
-511 RLEKQKETR
+511 RLEKQKETW

-545 GKQEAQIEPQLRETE
+545 GEQEAQIEPQLRETE

-583 PGRED
+583 QDRED
-588 VISGEESVPDR
+588 IISGDESVPDG
-599 ESEHE
+599 EPEHE

-624 LEDEE
+624 LEHEG
-629 KKESSAEFQKTTES
+629 KKESSSEFQKTTES

-658 EKLTDA
+658 ENLTDA

-676 VRSERQKQTET
+676 VRSERQKQVEMKLRSERQKQTET
-687 ELRLEKER
+687 ELRQEKER
-695 RIEAESRLEKQKE
+695 RIEAERRLERQKQ
-708 NRNQEEELRFGHQ
+708 
-721 DHWEGR
+721 
-727 ISEKIQIPGKQEIQI
+727 
-742 EPQLRE
+742 
-748 THEIPAKP
+748 
-756 VGNEKLELPESRMVY
+756 V
-771 LEDEGKKESSSE
+771 
-783 FQKTTESIR
+783 
-792 EIVRIR
+792 
-798 EKIKTRE
+798 
-805 ENLTSAEKKLQSER
+805 
-819 AKENVRV
+819 
-826 QERERQTETE
+826 ETE
-836 LRLEKERRIEAES
+836 LRLERQKQLQAEEKRRSEQQQREDIEF
-849 RLEKQKENRN
+849 RLEKQKQTRTARQQKEKWN
-859 QEEELR
+859 QGEEILSDRQDRRKVRLQGVLPPLR
-865 FGHQDHWEGR
+865 DHEVQVG
-875 ISEKIQIPGKQEIQ
+875 S
-889 IEPQLRETHEIPA
+889 
-902 KPAGNE
+902 AGNE

-969 LLTEKIWKNA
+969 LLTEKIWKDA
-979 QGTVKGTESATEK
+979 QGTAKEKESVTEK
-992 EVMYGRS
+992 EAVFGRS
-999 EIQFSE
+999 EVQFSKNVE
-1005 NIKLTDRIPAEKS
+1005 LADRIPAEKS

-1030 LRHTDSI
+1030 FRHTDSI

-1045 HPETKTKLQVLMGNH
+1045 HPETKTKLQVLMGKH

-1074 RQRSITELQ
+1074 RQGSITELQ

-1106 PENLRNRTSYAEIVP
+1106 PENLHNRTSYVEIVP

-1187 KISGLRQELH
+1187 KISGLRQELR

>member
-66 QNLIIYWQNSIG
+66 QNLIIYWQNAIG

-96 LEIALKTLSGEEEK
+96 LEIAMKSLSREEETK
-110 RFFREVKIARE
+110 FFREVKIARE

-152 GLREIRESIDNLEK
+152 GLREIRESIDNPEK
-166 RREIRRETARIRTVG
+166 RREIRRETARLRTAG

-211 ESSPELQKA
+211 ESSPELQKT
-220 IESIKEISRIREE
+220 IESIK
-233 IKIREENLTGAEK
+233 
-246 KLQSERAKENA
+246 
-257 RMQERERQTETGLRQ
+257 
-272 EKERRI
+272 
-278 ETERRLEKQ
+278 
-287 KENRNTEEEL
+287 
-297 RLGHQDHREE
+297 
-307 RIPEKIQLPGKQE
+307 
-320 AQIEPQLRETESYRK
+320 
-335 EDESGN
+335 
-341 QLTKREEIHEIQT
+341 
-354 PGREDVI
+354 
-361 SGEESVPDRE
+361 
-371 SEHEIAVKPA
+371 
-381 GNEKL
+381 
-386 ELPESRMVYLEDEE
+386 
-400 KKESSAEFQKTTE
+400 
-413 SIREISRIREEIK
+413 
-426 TREEKLTDAEKKF
+426 
-439 QSERAKENVRMQE
+439 
-452 RERQTETELRQE
+452 
-464 KERRI
+464 
-469 EAERRLERQKQVE
+469 
-482 TELRLEKQK
+482 
-491 QIQTEEKW
+491 
-499 RSEQQQREAIEI
+499 
-511 RLEKQKETR
+511 
-520 DQEEG
+520 
-525 LRLGHQDH
+525 
-533 REERIP
+533 
-539 EKLQLP
+539 
-545 GKQEAQIEPQLRETE
+545 
-560 SYRKEDESGNQLTK
+560 
-574 REEIHEIQT
+574 
-583 PGRED
+583 
-588 VISGEESVPDR
+588 
-599 ESEHE
+599 
-604 IAVKPA
+604 
-610 GNEKLELPESRMVY
+610 
-624 LEDEE
+624 
-629 KKESSAEFQKTTES
+629 
-643 IREISRIREEIKTRE
+643 EISRIREEIKTRE

-687 ELRLEKER
+687 ELRQEKER
-695 RIEAESRLEKQKE
+695 RIEAERRLERQKQVETELRLERQKQLQAEEKRRSEQQQREAIEIHLEKQKE
-708 NRNQEEELRFGHQ
+708 TRNPEEGLRLGHQ
-721 DHWEGR
+721 DHREER
-727 ISEKIQIPGKQEIQI
+727 IPEKLQLPGKQEAQI
-742 EPQLRE
+742 ELQLRE
-748 THEIPAKP
+748 TESYRKEDESGNQLTKREEIHEIHTPGREDVISGEESVPDREPEYEIPVKPA
-756 VGNEKLELPESRMVY
+756 GNEKLELPESRLVY
-771 LEDEGKKESSSE
+771 LEHEEKKESSSE

-792 EIVRIR
+792 EISRIR
-798 EKIKTRE
+798 EEIKTRE
-805 ENLTSAEKKLQSER
+805 ENLTDAEKKFQSER
-819 AKENVRV
+819 AKEKVWSESQKQIEMKLRS
-826 QERERQTETE
+826 ERQKQTETD
-836 LRLEKERRIEAES
+836 LRREKERRIEAERRLERQKQVETELRLERQKQLQAEEKRRS
-849 RLEKQKENRN
+849 EQQQREDIEFRLEKQKQTRTARQQKEKWN
-859 QEEELR
+859 QGEEILSDRQDRRKVRLQGVLPPLR
-865 FGHQDHWEGR
+865 DHEVQVG
-875 ISEKIQIPGKQEIQ
+875 S
-889 IEPQLRETHEIPA
+889 
-902 KPAGNE
+902 AGNE

-957 LVGDRTNIILKS
+957 LVGDRTDVIMKS

-979 QGTVKGTESATEK
+979 QETVKEKRSVTEK
-992 EVMYGRS
+992 EAVFGRS
-999 EIQFSE
+999 EVQFPK
-1005 NIKLTDRIPAEKS
+1005 NVKLTDRIPAEKS

>member
-66 QNLIIYWQNSIG
+66 QNLIIYWQNAIG

-96 LEIALKTLSGEEEK
+96 LEIAMKSLSREEETK
-110 RFFREVKIARE
+110 FFREVKIARE

-152 GLREIRESIDNLEK
+152 GLREIRESIDNPEK
-166 RREIRRETARIRTVG
+166 RREIRRETARLRTAG

-211 ESSPELQKA
+211 ESSPELQKT
-220 IESIKEISRIREE
+220 IESIK
-233 IKIREENLTGAEK
+233 
-246 KLQSERAKENA
+246 
-257 RMQERERQTETGLRQ
+257 
-272 EKERRI
+272 
-278 ETERRLEKQ
+278 
-287 KENRNTEEEL
+287 
-297 RLGHQDHREE
+297 
-307 RIPEKIQLPGKQE
+307 
-320 AQIEPQLRETESYRK
+320 
-335 EDESGN
+335 
-341 QLTKREEIHEIQT
+341 
-354 PGREDVI
+354 
-361 SGEESVPDRE
+361 
-371 SEHEIAVKPA
+371 
-381 GNEKL
+381 
-386 ELPESRMVYLEDEE
+386 
-400 KKESSAEFQKTTE
+400 
-413 SIREISRIREEIK
+413 
-426 TREEKLTDAEKKF
+426 
-439 QSERAKENVRMQE
+439 
-452 RERQTETELRQE
+452 
-464 KERRI
+464 
-469 EAERRLERQKQVE
+469 
-482 TELRLEKQK
+482 
-491 QIQTEEKW
+491 
-499 RSEQQQREAIEI
+499 
-511 RLEKQKETR
+511 
-520 DQEEG
+520 
-525 LRLGHQDH
+525 
-533 REERIP
+533 
-539 EKLQLP
+539 
-545 GKQEAQIEPQLRETE
+545 
-560 SYRKEDESGNQLTK
+560 
-574 REEIHEIQT
+574 
-583 PGRED
+583 
-588 VISGEESVPDR
+588 
-599 ESEHE
+599 
-604 IAVKPA
+604 
-610 GNEKLELPESRMVY
+610 
-624 LEDEE
+624 
-629 KKESSAEFQKTTES
+629 
-643 IREISRIREEIKTRE
+643 EISRIREEIKTRE

-687 ELRLEKER
+687 ELRQEKER
-695 RIEAESRLEKQKE
+695 RIEAERRLERQKQVETELRLERQKQLQAEEKRRSEQQQREAIEIHLEKQKE
-708 NRNQEEELRFGHQ
+708 TRNPEEGLRLGHQ
-721 DHWEGR
+721 DHREER
-727 ISEKIQIPGKQEIQI
+727 IPEKLQLPGKQEAQI
-742 EPQLRE
+742 ELQLRE
-748 THEIPAKP
+748 TESYRKEDESGNQLTKREEIHEIHTPGREDVISGEESVPDREPEYEIPVKPA
-756 VGNEKLELPESRMVY
+756 GNEKLELPESRLVY
-771 LEDEGKKESSSE
+771 LEHEEKKESSSE

-792 EIVRIR
+792 EISRIR
-798 EKIKTRE
+798 EEIKTRE
-805 ENLTSAEKKLQSER
+805 ENLTDAEKKFQSER
-819 AKENVRV
+819 AKEKVRSES
-826 QERERQTETE
+826 QKQIEMKLRSERQKQTETD
-836 LRLEKERRIEAES
+836 LRREKERRIEAERRLERQKQVETELRLERQKQLQAEEKRRS
-849 RLEKQKENRN
+849 EQQQREDIEFRLEKQKQTRTARQQKEKWN
-859 QEEELR
+859 QGEEILSDRQDRRKVRLQGVLPPLR
-865 FGHQDHWEGR
+865 DHEVQVG
-875 ISEKIQIPGKQEIQ
+875 S
-889 IEPQLRETHEIPA
+889 
-902 KPAGNE
+902 AGNE

-957 LVGDRTNIILKS
+957 LVGDRTDVIMKS

-979 QGTVKGTESATEK
+979 QETVKEKRSVTEK
-992 EVMYGRS
+992 EAVFGRS
-999 EIQFSE
+999 EVQFPK
-1005 NIKLTDRIPAEKS
+1005 NVKLTDRIPAEKS

>member
-66 QNLIIYWQNSIG
+66 QNLIIYWQNAIG

-96 LEIALKTLSGEEEK
+96 LEIAMKSLSREEETK
-110 RFFREVKIARE
+110 FFREVKIARE

-152 GLREIRESIDNLEK
+152 GLREIRESIDNPEK
-166 RREIRRETARIRTVG
+166 RREIRRETARLRTAG

-211 ESSPELQKA
+211 ESSPELQKT
-220 IESIKEISRIREE
+220 IESIK
-233 IKIREENLTGAEK
+233 
-246 KLQSERAKENA
+246 
-257 RMQERERQTETGLRQ
+257 
-272 EKERRI
+272 
-278 ETERRLEKQ
+278 
-287 KENRNTEEEL
+287 
-297 RLGHQDHREE
+297 
-307 RIPEKIQLPGKQE
+307 
-320 AQIEPQLRETESYRK
+320 
-335 EDESGN
+335 
-341 QLTKREEIHEIQT
+341 
-354 PGREDVI
+354 
-361 SGEESVPDRE
+361 
-371 SEHEIAVKPA
+371 
-381 GNEKL
+381 
-386 ELPESRMVYLEDEE
+386 
-400 KKESSAEFQKTTE
+400 
-413 SIREISRIREEIK
+413 
-426 TREEKLTDAEKKF
+426 
-439 QSERAKENVRMQE
+439 
-452 RERQTETELRQE
+452 
-464 KERRI
+464 
-469 EAERRLERQKQVE
+469 
-482 TELRLEKQK
+482 
-491 QIQTEEKW
+491 
-499 RSEQQQREAIEI
+499 
-511 RLEKQKETR
+511 
-520 DQEEG
+520 
-525 LRLGHQDH
+525 
-533 REERIP
+533 
-539 EKLQLP
+539 
-545 GKQEAQIEPQLRETE
+545 
-560 SYRKEDESGNQLTK
+560 
-574 REEIHEIQT
+574 
-583 PGRED
+583 
-588 VISGEESVPDR
+588 
-599 ESEHE
+599 
-604 IAVKPA
+604 
-610 GNEKLELPESRMVY
+610 
-624 LEDEE
+624 
-629 KKESSAEFQKTTES
+629 
-643 IREISRIREEIKTRE
+643 EISRIREEIKTRE

-687 ELRLEKER
+687 ELRQEKER
-695 RIEAESRLEKQKE
+695 RIEAERRLERQKQVETELRLERQKQLQAEEKRRSEQQQREAIEIHLEKQKE
-708 NRNQEEELRFGHQ
+708 TRNPEEGLRLGHQ
-721 DHWEGR
+721 DHREER
-727 ISEKIQIPGKQEIQI
+727 IPEKLQLPGKQEAQI
-742 EPQLRE
+742 ELQLRE
-748 THEIPAKP
+748 TESYRKEDESGNQLTKREEIHEIHTPGREDVISGEESVPDREPEYEIPVKPA
-756 VGNEKLELPESRMVY
+756 GNEKLELPESRLVY
-771 LEDEGKKESSSE
+771 LEHEEKKESSSE

-792 EIVRIR
+792 EISRIR
-798 EKIKTRE
+798 EEIKTRE
-805 ENLTSAEKKLQSER
+805 ENLTDAEKKFQSER
-819 AKENVRV
+819 AKEKVRSES
-826 QERERQTETE
+826 QKQIEMKLRSERQKQTETD
-836 LRLEKERRIEAES
+836 LRREKERRIEAERRLERQKQVKTELRLERQKQLQAEEKRRS
-849 RLEKQKENRN
+849 EQQQREDIEFRLEKQKQTRTARQQKEKWN
-859 QEEELR
+859 QGEEILSDRQDRRKVRLQGVLPPLR
-865 FGHQDHWEGR
+865 DHEVQVG
-875 ISEKIQIPGKQEIQ
+875 S
-889 IEPQLRETHEIPA
+889 
-902 KPAGNE
+902 AGNE

-957 LVGDRTNIILKS
+957 LVGDRTDVIMKS

-979 QGTVKGTESATEK
+979 QETVKEKRSVTEK
-992 EVMYGRS
+992 EAVFGRS
-999 EIQFSE
+999 EVQFPK
-1005 NIKLTDRIPAEKS
+1005 NVKLTDRIPAEKS

>member
-1 MRDRLWRMRR
+1 MRDRLWRRRR

-96 LEIALKTLSGEEEK
+96 LEIAMKSLSREEETK
-110 RFFREVKIARE
+110 FFREVKIARE

-127 RPEAEMRESQV
+127 RQEAEMRESQV

-152 GLREIRESIDNLEK
+152 GLREIRESIDNPEK
-166 RREIRRETARIRTVG
+166 RREIRRETARLRTAG

-211 ESSPELQKA
+211 ESSPELQKT

-233 IKIREENLTGAEK
+233 IKTREENLTGAEK

-257 RMQERERQTETGLRQ
+257 RMQERERQTETELRQ

-307 RIPEKIQLPGKQE
+307 RIPEKLQLPGKQEPQIEPQLRATESYRKEDESGNQLTKREEIHEIQTWDREDVISGAESVPDREPEYEIPVKPAGNEKLELPESRMVYLEHEGKKESSSEFQKTTENIREISRIREEIKNREENLTDAEKKFQSERAKEKVRSESQKQTETELLQEKERRIEAERRLERQKQVETELRLERQKQLQTEEKRRSEQQQREAIEIRLEKQKETRDQEEGLRLGHQDHREERILEKIQLPGKQE

-371 SEHEIAVKPA
+371 PEHEIPVKPA

-386 ELPESRMVYLEDEE
+386 ELPESRMVYLEHEG
-400 KKESSAEFQKTTE
+400 KKESSSEFQKTTE
-413 SIREISRIREEIK
+413 NIREISRIREEIK
-426 TREEKLTDAEKKF
+426 NREENLTDAEKKF
-439 QSERAKENVRMQE
+439 QSERAKEKVRSE
-452 RERQTETELRQE
+452 RQKQIEMKLRSERQKQTETELRQE

-482 TELRLEKQK
+482 TELRLERQK
-491 QIQTEEKW
+491 QLQAEEKR
-499 RSEQQQREAIEI
+499 RSEQQQREDIEF
-511 RLEKQKETR
+511 RLEKQKQTR
-520 DQEEG
+520 TARQ
-525 LRLGHQDH
+525 QK
-533 REERIP
+533 
-539 EKLQLP
+539 EKW
-545 GKQEAQIEPQLRETE
+545 
-560 SYRKEDESGNQLTK
+560 NQG
-574 REEIHEIQT
+574 EEIL
-583 PGRED
+583 
-588 VISGEESVPDR
+588 SDR
-599 ESEHE
+599 QD
-604 IAVKPA
+604 
-610 GNEKLELPESRMVY
+610 R
-624 LEDEE
+624 
-629 KKESSAEFQKTTES
+629 
-643 IREISRIREEIKTRE
+643 R
-658 EKLTDA
+658 
-664 EKKFQ
+664 
-669 SERAKEK
+669 K
-676 VRSERQKQTET
+676 VRLQGVLPP
-687 ELRLEKER
+687 LR
-695 RIEAESRLEKQKE
+695 
-708 NRNQEEELRFGHQ
+708 
-721 DHWEGR
+721 DHEV
-727 ISEKIQIPGKQEIQI
+727 Q
-742 EPQLRE
+742 
-748 THEIPAKP
+748 
-756 VGNEKLELPESRMVY
+756 VGS
-771 LEDEGKKESSSE
+771 
-783 FQKTTESIR
+783 
-792 EIVRIR
+792 
-798 EKIKTRE
+798 
-805 ENLTSAEKKLQSER
+805 
-819 AKENVRV
+819 
-826 QERERQTETE
+826 
-836 LRLEKERRIEAES
+836 
-849 RLEKQKENRN
+849 
-859 QEEELR
+859 
-865 FGHQDHWEGR
+865 
-875 ISEKIQIPGKQEIQ
+875 
-889 IEPQLRETHEIPA
+889 
-902 KPAGNE
+902 AGNE

-1030 LRHTDSI
+1030 FRHTDSI

-1074 RQRSITELQ
+1074 RQGSITELQ

>member
-96 LEIALKTLSGEEEK
+96 LEIAMKSLSREEETK
-110 RFFREVKIARE
+110 FFREVKIARE
-121 LLDGKV
+121 LLEGKV

-152 GLREIRESIDNLEK
+152 GLREIRESIDNPEK
-166 RREIRRETARIRTVG
+166 RREIRRETARIRTAG

-211 ESSPELQKA
+211 ESSPELQKT

-233 IKIREENLTGAEK
+233 IKTREENLTGAEK

-257 RMQERERQTETGLRQ
+257 RMQERERQTETELRLERQKQTETELRQ

-297 RLGHQDHREE
+297 RLGHQDHRGE

-320 AQIEPQLRETESYRK
+320 AQIEPQLRATESYRK

-341 QLTKREEIHEIQT
+341 QPTKREEIHEIQT
-354 PGREDVI
+354 WDREDVI
-361 SGEESVPDRE
+361 SGAESVPDRE
-371 SEHEIAVKPA
+371 PEYEIPVKPA

-386 ELPESRMVYLEDEE
+386 ELPESRMVYLEHEG
-400 KKESSAEFQKTTE
+400 KKESSSEFQKTTE

-426 TREEKLTDAEKKF
+426 TREE
-439 QSERAKENVRMQE
+439 N
-452 RERQTETELRQE
+452 
-464 KERRI
+464 
-469 EAERRLERQKQVE
+469 
-482 TELRLEKQK
+482 
-491 QIQTEEKW
+491 
-499 RSEQQQREAIEI
+499 
-511 RLEKQKETR
+511 
-520 DQEEG
+520 
-525 LRLGHQDH
+525 
-533 REERIP
+533 
-539 EKLQLP
+539 
-545 GKQEAQIEPQLRETE
+545 
-560 SYRKEDESGNQLTK
+560 
-574 REEIHEIQT
+574 
-583 PGRED
+583 
-588 VISGEESVPDR
+588 
-599 ESEHE
+599 
-604 IAVKPA
+604 
-610 GNEKLELPESRMVY
+610 
-624 LEDEE
+624 
-629 KKESSAEFQKTTES
+629 
-643 IREISRIREEIKTRE
+643 
-658 EKLTDA
+658 LTDA

-676 VRSERQKQTET
+676 VRSERQKQIEMKLRSERQKQTET
-687 ELRLEKER
+687 ELRQEKER
-695 RIEAESRLEKQKE
+695 RIEAERRLETQKQ
-708 NRNQEEELRFGHQ
+708 
-721 DHWEGR
+721 
-727 ISEKIQIPGKQEIQI
+727 
-742 EPQLRE
+742 
-748 THEIPAKP
+748 
-756 VGNEKLELPESRMVY
+756 V
-771 LEDEGKKESSSE
+771 
-783 FQKTTESIR
+783 
-792 EIVRIR
+792 
-798 EKIKTRE
+798 
-805 ENLTSAEKKLQSER
+805 
-819 AKENVRV
+819 
-826 QERERQTETE
+826 ETE
-836 LRLEKERRIEAES
+836 LRLERQKQLQAEEKRRSEQQQREDIEF
-849 RLEKQKENRN
+849 RLEKQKQTRTARQQKEKWN
-859 QEEELR
+859 QGEEILSDRQDRRKVRLQGVLPPLR
-865 FGHQDHWEGR
+865 DHEVQVG
-875 ISEKIQIPGKQEIQ
+875 S
-889 IEPQLRETHEIPA
+889 
-902 KPAGNE
+902 AGNE

-1030 LRHTDSI
+1030 FRHTDSI

-1074 RQRSITELQ
+1074 RQGSITELQ

-1106 PENLRNRTSYAEIVP
+1106 PENLRNRTSYAEIIP

-1211 DTRQQ
+1211 DIRQQ

>member
-1 MRDRLWRMRR
+1 MRDRLWRRRR

-43 FLQGEKE
+43 FLQGENE

-110 RFFREVKIARE
+110 RFFREVKIAHE

-127 RPEAEMRESQV
+127 RQEAEMRESQV

-152 GLREIRESIDNLEK
+152 GLREIRESIDNPEK
-166 RREIRRETARIRTVG
+166 RREIRRETARLRTAG

-211 ESSPELQKA
+211 ESSPELQKT

-233 IKIREENLTGAEK
+233 IKTREENLTGAEK

-257 RMQERERQTETGLRQ
+257 RMQERERQTETELRLERQKQTKTELRQ

-287 KENRNTEEEL
+287 KEKRNTEEE
-297 RLGHQDHREE
+297 
-307 RIPEKIQLPGKQE
+307 
-320 AQIEPQLRETESYRK
+320 
-335 EDESGN
+335 
-341 QLTKREEIHEIQT
+341 
-354 PGREDVI
+354 
-361 SGEESVPDRE
+361 
-371 SEHEIAVKPA
+371 
-381 GNEKL
+381 
-386 ELPESRMVYLEDEE
+386 
-400 KKESSAEFQKTTE
+400 
-413 SIREISRIREEIK
+413 
-426 TREEKLTDAEKKF
+426 
-439 QSERAKENVRMQE
+439 
-452 RERQTETELRQE
+452 
-464 KERRI
+464 
-469 EAERRLERQKQVE
+469 
-482 TELRLEKQK
+482 
-491 QIQTEEKW
+491 
-499 RSEQQQREAIEI
+499 
-511 RLEKQKETR
+511 
-520 DQEEG
+520 

-545 GKQEAQIEPQLRETE
+545 GKQEAQIEPQLRATE

-583 PGRED
+583 RDRED
-588 VISGEESVPDR
+588 VISGAESVPDR
-599 ESEHE
+599 EPEYE
-604 IAVKPA
+604 IPVKPA

-624 LEDEE
+624 LEDEG
-629 KKESSAEFQKTTES
+629 KKESSSEFQKTTES

-687 ELRLEKER
+687 ELRQEKER
-695 RIEAESRLEKQKE
+695 RIEAERRLERQKQ
-708 NRNQEEELRFGHQ
+708 
-721 DHWEGR
+721 
-727 ISEKIQIPGKQEIQI
+727 
-742 EPQLRE
+742 
-748 THEIPAKP
+748 
-756 VGNEKLELPESRMVY
+756 V
-771 LEDEGKKESSSE
+771 
-783 FQKTTESIR
+783 
-792 EIVRIR
+792 
-798 EKIKTRE
+798 
-805 ENLTSAEKKLQSER
+805 
-819 AKENVRV
+819 
-826 QERERQTETE
+826 ETE
-836 LRLEKERRIEAES
+836 LRLERQKQLQAEEKRRSEQQQREDIEF
-849 RLEKQKENRN
+849 RLEKQKQTRTARQQKEKWN
-859 QEEELR
+859 QGEEILSDRQDRRKVRLQGVFPPLR
-865 FGHQDHWEGR
+865 DHEVQVG
-875 ISEKIQIPGKQEIQ
+875 S
-889 IEPQLRETHEIPA
+889 
-902 KPAGNE
+902 AGNE

-1030 LRHTDSI
+1030 FRHTDSI

-1074 RQRSITELQ
+1074 RQGSITELQ

-1129 QTTKIQYIEPHGKE
+1129 QTTKIQYMEPHGKE

-1223 ADRVMKELQ
+1223 AERVMKELQ

>member
-96 LEIALKTLSGEEEK
+96 LEIAMKSLSREEETK
-110 RFFREVKIARE
+110 FFREVKIARE

-152 GLREIRESIDNLEK
+152 GLREIRESIDNPEK
-166 RREIRRETARIRTVG
+166 HREIRRETARIRTAG

-211 ESSPELQKA
+211 ESSPELQKT

-233 IKIREENLTGAEK
+233 IKTREENLTGAEK

-257 RMQERERQTETGLRQ
+257 RMQERERQTETELRLERQKQTETELRQ

-297 RLGHQDHREE
+297 RLGHQDHRGERIPEKIQLPGKQEAQIEPQLRATESYRKEDESGNQLTKREEIHEIQTPGREDVISGEESVPDREPEHEIPVKPAGNEKLELPESRMVYLEDEGKKESSSEFQKTTESIREISRIREEIKTREEKLTSAEKKFQYEREKEKVRSESQKQIEMKLRSERQKQTETELLQEKERRIEAERRLERQKQTETELRLERQKQLQTEGKRRSEQQQREAIEIRLEKQKETRDQEEGLRLGHQDHREE
-307 RIPEKIQLPGKQE
+307 RILEKIQLPGKQE

-371 SEHEIAVKPA
+371 PEHEIPVKPA

-386 ELPESRMVYLEDEE
+386 ELPESRMVYLE
-400 KKESSAEFQKTTE
+400 
-413 SIREISRIREEIK
+413 
-426 TREEKLTDAEKKF
+426 
-439 QSERAKENVRMQE
+439 
-452 RERQTETELRQE
+452 
-464 KERRI
+464 
-469 EAERRLERQKQVE
+469 
-482 TELRLEKQK
+482 
-491 QIQTEEKW
+491 
-499 RSEQQQREAIEI
+499 
-511 RLEKQKETR
+511 
-520 DQEEG
+520 
-525 LRLGHQDH
+525 H
-533 REERIP
+533 
-539 EKLQLP
+539 
-545 GKQEAQIEPQLRETE
+545 
-560 SYRKEDESGNQLTK
+560 
-574 REEIHEIQT
+574 
-583 PGRED
+583 
-588 VISGEESVPDR
+588 
-599 ESEHE
+599 
-604 IAVKPA
+604 
-610 GNEKLELPESRMVY
+610 
-624 LEDEE
+624 
-629 KKESSAEFQKTTES
+629 
-643 IREISRIREEIKTRE
+643 
-658 EKLTDA
+658 
-664 EKKFQ
+664 
-669 SERAKEK
+669 
-676 VRSERQKQTET
+676 
-687 ELRLEKER
+687 
-695 RIEAESRLEKQKE
+695 
-708 NRNQEEELRFGHQ
+708 
-721 DHWEGR
+721 
-727 ISEKIQIPGKQEIQI
+727 
-742 EPQLRE
+742 
-748 THEIPAKP
+748 
-756 VGNEKLELPESRMVY
+756 
-771 LEDEGKKESSSE
+771 EGKKESSSE
-783 FQKTTESIR
+783 FQKTTENIR
-792 EIVRIR
+792 EISRIR
-798 EKIKTRE
+798 EEIKTLEEKRRSEQQQRE
-805 ENLTSAEKKLQSER
+805 D
-819 AKENVRV
+819 
-826 QERERQTETE
+826 
-836 LRLEKERRIEAES
+836 IEF
-849 RLEKQKENRN
+849 RLEKQKQTRTARQQKEKWN
-859 QEEELR
+859 QGEEILSDRQDRRKVRLQGVLPPLR
-865 FGHQDHWEGR
+865 DHEVQVG
-875 ISEKIQIPGKQEIQ
+875 S
-889 IEPQLRETHEIPA
+889 
-902 KPAGNE
+902 AGNE

-924 TALSAGPKTH
+924 AALSAGPKTH

-939 DQFLPLTIAGRSA
+939 DQFLLLTIAGRSA

-999 EIQFSE
+999 EVQFSE

-1030 LRHTDSI
+1030 FRHTDSI

-1074 RQRSITELQ
+1074 RQGSITELQ

-1129 QTTKIQYIEPHGKE
+1129 QTTKIQYMEPHGKE
-1143 KPGRS
+1143 KTGRS

>member
-1 MRDRLWRMRR
+1 

-96 LEIALKTLSGEEEK
+96 LEIAMKSLSREEETK
-110 RFFREVKIARE
+110 FFREVKIARE
-121 LLDGKV
+121 LLEGKV
-127 RPEAEMRESQV
+127 RPEAEMRASQV

-152 GLREIRESIDNLEK
+152 GLREIRESIDNPEK
-166 RREIRRETARIRTVG
+166 RREIRRETARIRTAG

-211 ESSPELQKA
+211 ESSPELQKT

-233 IKIREENLTGAEK
+233 IKTREENLTGAEK
-246 KLQSERAKENA
+246 KFQSERAKENA
-257 RMQERERQTETGLRQ
+257 RMQERERQTETELRLERQKQTETELRQ

-307 RIPEKIQLPGKQE
+307 RIPEKLQLPGKQE
-320 AQIEPQLRETESYRK
+320 AQIEPQLRATESYRK

-354 PGREDVI
+354 WDREDVI
-361 SGEESVPDRE
+361 SGAESVPDRE
-371 SEHEIAVKPA
+371 PEYEIPVKPA

-386 ELPESRMVYLEDEE
+386 ELPESRMVYLEDEG
-400 KKESSAEFQKTTE
+400 KKESS
-413 SIREISRIREEIK
+413 S
-426 TREEKLTDAEKKF
+426 
-439 QSERAKENVRMQE
+439 
-452 RERQTETELRQE
+452 
-464 KERRI
+464 
-469 EAERRLERQKQVE
+469 
-482 TELRLEKQK
+482 
-491 QIQTEEKW
+491 
-499 RSEQQQREAIEI
+499 
-511 RLEKQKETR
+511 
-520 DQEEG
+520 
-525 LRLGHQDH
+525 
-533 REERIP
+533 
-539 EKLQLP
+539 
-545 GKQEAQIEPQLRETE
+545 
-560 SYRKEDESGNQLTK
+560 
-574 REEIHEIQT
+574 
-583 PGRED
+583 
-588 VISGEESVPDR
+588 
-599 ESEHE
+599 
-604 IAVKPA
+604 
-610 GNEKLELPESRMVY
+610 
-624 LEDEE
+624 
-629 KKESSAEFQKTTES
+629 EFQKTTES

-676 VRSERQKQTET
+676 VRSESQKQTET
-687 ELRLEKER
+687 ELRETESYRKED
-695 RIEAESRLEKQKE
+695 ESG
-708 NRNQEEELRFGHQ
+708 NQLTKREEIH
-721 DHWEGR
+721 
-727 ISEKIQIPGKQEIQI
+727 EIQTPGREDVI
-742 EPQLRE
+742 SGEESVPDGEPE
-748 THEIPAKP
+748 YEIPVKP
-756 VGNEKLELPESRMVY
+756 AGNEKLELPESRMVY
-771 LEDEGKKESSSE
+771 LEHEGKKESSSE
-783 FQKTTESIR
+783 FQKTTENIR
-792 EIVRIR
+792 EISRIR
-798 EKIKTRE
+798 EEIKTRE
-805 ENLTSAEKKLQSER
+805 ENLTDAEKKFQSER
-819 AKENVRV
+819 AKEKVRS
-826 QERERQTETE
+826 ERQKQIEMKLRSERQKQTETE
-836 LRLEKERRIEAES
+836 LRQEKERRIEAERRLERQKQVETELRLERQKQLQAEEKRRS
-849 RLEKQKENRN
+849 EQQQREDIEFRLEKQKQTRTARQQKEKWN
-859 QEEELR
+859 QGEEILSDRQDRRKVRLQGVLPPLR
-865 FGHQDHWEGR
+865 DHEVQVG
-875 ISEKIQIPGKQEIQ
+875 S
-889 IEPQLRETHEIPA
+889 
-902 KPAGNE
+902 AGNE

-957 LVGDRTNIILKS
+957 LVGDRTNVIMKS

-979 QGTVKGTESATEK
+979 QETVKEKRSVTEK
-992 EVMYGRS
+992 EAVFGRS
-999 EIQFSE
+999 EVQFPK
-1005 NIKLTDRIPAEKS
+1005 NVKLTDRIPAEKS

-1060 ENTAAPVNFRNLIK
+1060 ENTAVPVNFRNLIK
-1074 RQRSITELQ
+1074 RQGSITELQ

-1106 PENLRNRTSYAEIVP
+1106 PENLRNRTSYAEIIP

>member
-43 FLQGEKE
+43 FLQGENE

-85 TRVLEQSIRTA
+85 ARVLEQSTRTA

-121 LLDGKV
+121 LLEGKV

-152 GLREIRESIDNLEK
+152 GLREIRESIDNPEK
-166 RREIRRETARIRTVG
+166 RREIRRETARIRTAG

-187 QQIQERTGE
+187 QQTQEKIGE

-211 ESSPELQKA
+211 ESSPELQKT

-233 IKIREENLTGAEK
+233 IKTREENLTGAEK
-246 KLQSERAKENA
+246 KFQSERAKENA
-257 RMQERERQTETGLRQ
+257 RMQERERQTETELRLERQKQTETELRQ

-307 RIPEKIQLPGKQE
+307 RIPEKLQLPGKQE
-320 AQIEPQLRETESYRK
+320 PQIEPQLRETESYRK

-371 SEHEIAVKPA
+371 PEYEIPVKPA

-386 ELPESRMVYLEDEE
+386 ELPESRMVYLEDEG
-400 KKESSAEFQKTTE
+400 KKENSS
-413 SIREISRIREEIK
+413 
-426 TREEKLTDAEKKF
+426 
-439 QSERAKENVRMQE
+439 
-452 RERQTETELRQE
+452 
-464 KERRI
+464 
-469 EAERRLERQKQVE
+469 
-482 TELRLEKQK
+482 
-491 QIQTEEKW
+491 
-499 RSEQQQREAIEI
+499 
-511 RLEKQKETR
+511 
-520 DQEEG
+520 
-525 LRLGHQDH
+525 
-533 REERIP
+533 
-539 EKLQLP
+539 
-545 GKQEAQIEPQLRETE
+545 
-560 SYRKEDESGNQLTK
+560 
-574 REEIHEIQT
+574 
-583 PGRED
+583 
-588 VISGEESVPDR
+588 
-599 ESEHE
+599 
-604 IAVKPA
+604 
-610 GNEKLELPESRMVY
+610 
-624 LEDEE
+624 
-629 KKESSAEFQKTTES
+629 EFQKTTES

-676 VRSERQKQTET
+676 VRSESQKQIEMKLRSESQKQTET
-687 ELRLEKER
+687 ELRQEKER
-695 RIEAESRLEKQKE
+695 RIEAERRLERQKQ
-708 NRNQEEELRFGHQ
+708 
-721 DHWEGR
+721 
-727 ISEKIQIPGKQEIQI
+727 
-742 EPQLRE
+742 
-748 THEIPAKP
+748 
-756 VGNEKLELPESRMVY
+756 V
-771 LEDEGKKESSSE
+771 
-783 FQKTTESIR
+783 
-792 EIVRIR
+792 
-798 EKIKTRE
+798 
-805 ENLTSAEKKLQSER
+805 
-819 AKENVRV
+819 
-826 QERERQTETE
+826 ETE
-836 LRLEKERRIEAES
+836 LRLERQKQLQAEEKRRSEQQQREDIEF
-849 RLEKQKENRN
+849 RLEKQKQTRTARQQKEKWN
-859 QEEELR
+859 QGEEILSDRQDRRKVRLQGVLPPLR
-865 FGHQDHWEGR
+865 DHEVQVG
-875 ISEKIQIPGKQEIQ
+875 S
-889 IEPQLRETHEIPA
+889 
-902 KPAGNE
+902 AGNE

-957 LVGDRTNIILKS
+957 LVGDRTNVIMKS

-979 QGTVKGTESATEK
+979 QETVKEKRSVTEK
-992 EVMYGRS
+992 EAVFGRS
-999 EIQFSE
+999 EVQFPK
-1005 NIKLTDRIPAEKS
+1005 NVKLTDRIPAEKS

>member
-96 LEIALKTLSGEEEK
+96 LEIAMKSLSREEETK
-110 RFFREVKIARE
+110 FFREVKIARE

-152 GLREIRESIDNLEK
+152 GLREIRESIDNPEK
-166 RREIRRETARIRTVG
+166 HREIRRETARIRTAG

-211 ESSPELQKA
+211 ESSPELQKT

-233 IKIREENLTGAEK
+233 IKTREENLTGAEK

-257 RMQERERQTETGLRQ
+257 RMQERERQTETELRL
-272 EKERRI
+272 ERQKQLQTEGKRRSEQQQREAI
-278 ETERRLEKQ
+278 EIRLEKQ
-287 KENRNTEEEL
+287 KETRDQEEGL

-307 RIPEKIQLPGKQE
+307 RILEKIQLPGKQE

-371 SEHEIAVKPA
+371 PEHEIPVKPA

-386 ELPESRMVYLEDEE
+386 ELPESRMVYLE
-400 KKESSAEFQKTTE
+400 
-413 SIREISRIREEIK
+413 
-426 TREEKLTDAEKKF
+426 
-439 QSERAKENVRMQE
+439 
-452 RERQTETELRQE
+452 
-464 KERRI
+464 
-469 EAERRLERQKQVE
+469 
-482 TELRLEKQK
+482 
-491 QIQTEEKW
+491 
-499 RSEQQQREAIEI
+499 
-511 RLEKQKETR
+511 
-520 DQEEG
+520 
-525 LRLGHQDH
+525 H
-533 REERIP
+533 
-539 EKLQLP
+539 
-545 GKQEAQIEPQLRETE
+545 
-560 SYRKEDESGNQLTK
+560 
-574 REEIHEIQT
+574 
-583 PGRED
+583 
-588 VISGEESVPDR
+588 
-599 ESEHE
+599 
-604 IAVKPA
+604 
-610 GNEKLELPESRMVY
+610 
-624 LEDEE
+624 
-629 KKESSAEFQKTTES
+629 
-643 IREISRIREEIKTRE
+643 
-658 EKLTDA
+658 
-664 EKKFQ
+664 
-669 SERAKEK
+669 
-676 VRSERQKQTET
+676 
-687 ELRLEKER
+687 
-695 RIEAESRLEKQKE
+695 
-708 NRNQEEELRFGHQ
+708 
-721 DHWEGR
+721 
-727 ISEKIQIPGKQEIQI
+727 
-742 EPQLRE
+742 
-748 THEIPAKP
+748 
-756 VGNEKLELPESRMVY
+756 
-771 LEDEGKKESSSE
+771 EGKKESSSE
-783 FQKTTESIR
+783 FQKTTENIR
-792 EIVRIR
+792 EISRIR
-798 EKIKTRE
+798 EEIKTLEEKRRSEQQQRE
-805 ENLTSAEKKLQSER
+805 D
-819 AKENVRV
+819 
-826 QERERQTETE
+826 
-836 LRLEKERRIEAES
+836 IEF
-849 RLEKQKENRN
+849 RLEKQKQTRTARQQKEKWN
-859 QEEELR
+859 QGEEILSDRQDRRKVRLQGVLPPLR
-865 FGHQDHWEGR
+865 DHEVQVG
-875 ISEKIQIPGKQEIQ
+875 S
-889 IEPQLRETHEIPA
+889 
-902 KPAGNE
+902 AGNE

-914 SRLVYLESEP
+914 SRLVYLESELA
-924 TALSAGPKTH
+924 ALSAGPKTH

-939 DQFLPLTIAGRSA
+939 DQFLLLTIAGRSA

-999 EIQFSE
+999 EVQFSE

-1030 LRHTDSI
+1030 FRHTDSI

-1074 RQRSITELQ
+1074 RQGSITELQ

-1129 QTTKIQYIEPHGKE
+1129 QTTKIQYMEPHGKE
-1143 KPGRS
+1143 KTGRS

>member
-1 MRDRLWRMRR
+1 M
-11 MPQRSHYL
+11 
-19 DWCEKIKEK
+19 
-28 YSSKGEYGF
+28 
-37 AGATLT
+37 
-43 FLQGEKE
+43 
-50 SEQKKS
+50 QKS
-56 GEERRLMLFF
+56 L
-66 QNLIIYWQNSIG
+66 
-78 IKVSIGN
+78 
-85 TRVLEQSIRTA
+85 
-96 LEIALKTLSGEEEK
+96 
-110 RFFREVKIARE
+110 
-121 LLDGKV
+121 
-127 RPEAEMRESQV
+127 V

-152 GLREIRESIDNLEK
+152 GLREIRESIDNPEK
-166 RREIRRETARIRTVG
+166 HREIRRETARIRTAG

-211 ESSPELQKA
+211 ESSPELQKT

-233 IKIREENLTGAEK
+233 IKTREENLTGAEK

-257 RMQERERQTETGLRQ
+257 RMQERERQTETELRLERQKQTETELRQ

-297 RLGHQDHREE
+297 RLGHQDHRGE

-320 AQIEPQLRETESYRK
+320 AQIEPQLRATESYRK

-371 SEHEIAVKPA
+371 PEHEIPVKPA
-381 GNEKL
+381 
-386 ELPESRMVYLEDEE
+386 
-400 KKESSAEFQKTTE
+400 
-413 SIREISRIREEIK
+413 
-426 TREEKLTDAEKKF
+426 
-439 QSERAKENVRMQE
+439 
-452 RERQTETELRQE
+452 
-464 KERRI
+464 
-469 EAERRLERQKQVE
+469 
-482 TELRLEKQK
+482 
-491 QIQTEEKW
+491 
-499 RSEQQQREAIEI
+499 
-511 RLEKQKETR
+511 
-520 DQEEG
+520 
-525 LRLGHQDH
+525 
-533 REERIP
+533 
-539 EKLQLP
+539 
-545 GKQEAQIEPQLRETE
+545 
-560 SYRKEDESGNQLTK
+560 
-574 REEIHEIQT
+574 
-583 PGRED
+583 
-588 VISGEESVPDR
+588 
-599 ESEHE
+599 
-604 IAVKPA
+604 
-610 GNEKLELPESRMVY
+610 
-624 LEDEE
+624 
-629 KKESSAEFQKTTES
+629 
-643 IREISRIREEIKTRE
+643 
-658 EKLTDA
+658 
-664 EKKFQ
+664 
-669 SERAKEK
+669 
-676 VRSERQKQTET
+676 
-687 ELRLEKER
+687 
-695 RIEAESRLEKQKE
+695 
-708 NRNQEEELRFGHQ
+708 
-721 DHWEGR
+721 
-727 ISEKIQIPGKQEIQI
+727 
-742 EPQLRE
+742 
-748 THEIPAKP
+748 
-756 VGNEKLELPESRMVY
+756 GNEKLELPESRMVY

-783 FQKTTESIR
+783 FQKTTENIR
-792 EIVRIR
+792 EISRIR
-798 EKIKTRE
+798 EEIKTLEEKRRSEQQQRE
-805 ENLTSAEKKLQSER
+805 D
-819 AKENVRV
+819 
-826 QERERQTETE
+826 
-836 LRLEKERRIEAES
+836 IEF
-849 RLEKQKENRN
+849 RLEKQKQTRTARQQKEKWN
-859 QEEELR
+859 QGEEILSDRQDRRKVRLQGVLPPLR
-865 FGHQDHWEGR
+865 DHEVQVG
-875 ISEKIQIPGKQEIQ
+875 S
-889 IEPQLRETHEIPA
+889 
-902 KPAGNE
+902 AGNE

-924 TALSAGPKTH
+924 AALSAGPKTH

-939 DQFLPLTIAGRSA
+939 DQFLLLTIAGRSA

-999 EIQFSE
+999 EVQFSE

-1030 LRHTDSI
+1030 FRHTDSI

-1074 RQRSITELQ
+1074 RQGSITELQ

-1129 QTTKIQYIEPHGKE
+1129 QTTKIQYMEPHGKE
-1143 KPGRS
+1143 KTGRS

>member
-85 TRVLEQSIRTA
+85 ARVLEQSTRTA

-110 RFFREVKIARE
+110 RFFREIKIARE
-121 LLDGKV
+121 LLEGKV

-166 RREIRRETARIRTVG
+166 RREIRRETARIRTAG

-187 QQIQERTGE
+187 QQTQEKIGE

-211 ESSPELQKA
+211 ESSPELQKT

-233 IKIREENLTGAEK
+233 IKTREENLTGAEK
-246 KLQSERAKENA
+246 KFQSERAKENA
-257 RMQERERQTETGLRQ
+257 RMQERERQTETELRLERQKQTETELRQ

-307 RIPEKIQLPGKQE
+307 RIPEKLQLPGKQE
-320 AQIEPQLRETESYRK
+320 AQIELQLRETESYRK

-341 QLTKREEIHEIQT
+341 QLTKREEIHEIHT

-371 SEHEIAVKPA
+371 PEYEIPVKPA

-386 ELPESRMVYLEDEE
+386 ELPESRLVYLEHEE
-400 KKESSAEFQKTTE
+400 KKESSSEFQKTTE

-426 TREEKLTDAEKKF
+426 TREENLTDAEKKF
-439 QSERAKENVRMQE
+439 QSERAKEKVRSE
-452 RERQTETELRQE
+452 RQKQTETELRQE

-482 TELRLEKQK
+482 TELRLERQK
-491 QIQTEEKW
+491 QLQAEEKR

-511 RLEKQKETR
+511 HLEKQKETR
-520 DQEEG
+520 NPEEE

-545 GKQEAQIEPQLRETE
+545 GKQEAQIELQLRETE

-574 REEIHEIQT
+574 REEIHEIHT

-599 ESEHE
+599 EPEYE
-604 IAVKPA
+604 IPVKPA
-610 GNEKLELPESRMVY
+610 GNEKLELPESRLVY
-624 LEDEE
+624 LEHEE
-629 KKESSAEFQKTTES
+629 KKESSSEFQKTTES

-658 EKLTDA
+658 ENLTDA

-676 VRSERQKQTET
+676 VRSESQKQIEMKLRSERQKQTET
-687 ELRLEKER
+687 DLRREKER
-695 RIEAESRLEKQKE
+695 RIEAERRLERQKQ
-708 NRNQEEELRFGHQ
+708 
-721 DHWEGR
+721 
-727 ISEKIQIPGKQEIQI
+727 
-742 EPQLRE
+742 
-748 THEIPAKP
+748 
-756 VGNEKLELPESRMVY
+756 V
-771 LEDEGKKESSSE
+771 
-783 FQKTTESIR
+783 
-792 EIVRIR
+792 
-798 EKIKTRE
+798 
-805 ENLTSAEKKLQSER
+805 
-819 AKENVRV
+819 
-826 QERERQTETE
+826 ETE
-836 LRLEKERRIEAES
+836 LRLERQKQLQAEEKRRSEQQQREDIEF
-849 RLEKQKENRN
+849 RLEKQKKTRTARQQKEKWN
-859 QEEELR
+859 QGEEILSDRRDRRKVRLQGVLPPLR
-865 FGHQDHWEGR
+865 DHEVQVG
-875 ISEKIQIPGKQEIQ
+875 S
-889 IEPQLRETHEIPA
+889 
-902 KPAGNE
+902 AGNE

-924 TALSAGPKTH
+924 TALSVGPKTH

-952 LTGQK
+952 LAGQK

-999 EIQFSE
+999 EVQFSE

-1030 LRHTDSI
+1030 FRHTDSI

-1074 RQRSITELQ
+1074 RQGSITELQ
-1083 KILGRP
+1083 KILGHP

-1143 KPGRS
+1143 KPGS
-1148 VTNSEFSEI
+1148 TITNSEFSEI

>member
-1 MRDRLWRMRR
+1 

-43 FLQGEKE
+43 FLQGENE

-85 TRVLEQSIRTA
+85 ARVLEQSTRTA

-121 LLDGKV
+121 LLEGKV

-166 RREIRRETARIRTVG
+166 RREIRRETARIRTAG

-187 QQIQERTGE
+187 QQTQEKIGE

-211 ESSPELQKA
+211 ESSPELQKT

-233 IKIREENLTGAEK
+233 IKTREENLTGAEK
-246 KLQSERAKENA
+246 KFQSERAKENA
-257 RMQERERQTETGLRQ
+257 RMQERERQTETELRLERQKQTETELRQ

-307 RIPEKIQLPGKQE
+307 RIPEKLQLPGKQE
-320 AQIEPQLRETESYRK
+320 AQIEPQLRATESYRK

-371 SEHEIAVKPA
+371 PEHEIPVKPA

-386 ELPESRMVYLEDEE
+386 ELPESRMVYLEHEG
-400 KKESSAEFQKTTE
+400 KKESSSEFQKTTE
-413 SIREISRIREEIK
+413 NIREISRIREEIK
-426 TREEKLTDAEKKF
+426 NREENLTDAEKKF
-439 QSERAKENVRMQE
+439 QSERAKEKVRSESQK
-452 RERQTETELRQE
+452 QTETELLQE

-482 TELRLEKQK
+482 TELRLERQK
-491 QIQTEEKW
+491 QLQTEEKR

-520 DQEEG
+520 DQEEE

-545 GKQEAQIEPQLRETE
+545 GKQEAQIEPQLRATE

-599 ESEHE
+599 EPEHE
-604 IAVKPA
+604 IPVKPA

-624 LEDEE
+624 LEHEG
-629 KKESSAEFQKTTES
+629 KKESSSEFQKTTEN
-643 IREISRIREEIKTRE
+643 IREISRIREEIKNRE
-658 EKLTDA
+658 ENLTDA

-676 VRSERQKQTET
+676 VRSESQKQTET
-687 ELRLEKER
+687 ELRSERQKQTETDLRREKER
-695 RIEAESRLEKQKE
+695 RIEAERRLETQKQ
-708 NRNQEEELRFGHQ
+708 
-721 DHWEGR
+721 
-727 ISEKIQIPGKQEIQI
+727 
-742 EPQLRE
+742 
-748 THEIPAKP
+748 
-756 VGNEKLELPESRMVY
+756 V
-771 LEDEGKKESSSE
+771 
-783 FQKTTESIR
+783 
-792 EIVRIR
+792 
-798 EKIKTRE
+798 
-805 ENLTSAEKKLQSER
+805 
-819 AKENVRV
+819 
-826 QERERQTETE
+826 ETE
-836 LRLEKERRIEAES
+836 LRLERQKQLQAEEKRRSEQQQREDIEF
-849 RLEKQKENRN
+849 RLEKQKQTRTARQQKEKWN
-859 QEEELR
+859 QGEEILSDRQDRRKVRLQGVLPPLR
-865 FGHQDHWEGR
+865 DHEVQVG
-875 ISEKIQIPGKQEIQ
+875 S
-889 IEPQLRETHEIPA
+889 
-902 KPAGNE
+902 AGNE

-957 LVGDRTNIILKS
+957 LVGDRTNIIMKS

-979 QGTVKGTESATEK
+979 QETVKEKRSVTEK
-992 EVMYGRS
+992 EAVFGRS
-999 EIQFSE
+999 EVQFPK
-1005 NIKLTDRIPAEKS
+1005 NVKLTDRIPAEKS

-1074 RQRSITELQ
+1074 RQGSITELQ

>member
-1 MRDRLWRMRR
+1 

-43 FLQGEKE
+43 FLQGENE

-56 GEERRLMLFF
+56 GGERRLMLFF

-85 TRVLEQSIRTA
+85 TRVLEQSVRTA

-110 RFFREVKIARE
+110 RFFREVKIAHE

-127 RPEAEMRESQV
+127 RQEAEMRESQV

-152 GLREIRESIDNLEK
+152 GLREIRESIDNLET

-211 ESSPELQKA
+211 ESSPELQKT

-233 IKIREENLTGAEK
+233 KKTREENLTGAEK

-257 RMQERERQTETGLRQ
+257 RMQERERQTETELRRERQKQTETELRQ

-278 ETERRLEKQ
+278 EAERRLERQKQTEMELLQEKERRIEAERRLERQKQVETELRLERQKQLQTEEKRRSEQQQREAIEIRLEKQ
-287 KENRNTEEEL
+287 KETRDQEEGL

-307 RIPEKIQLPGKQE
+307 RIPEKLQLPRKQE

-371 SEHEIAVKPA
+371 PEYEIPVKPA

-386 ELPESRMVYLEDEE
+386 ELPESRMVYLEHEE
-400 KKESSAEFQKTTE
+400 KKESSSEFQKTTE

-426 TREEKLTDAEKKF
+426 TREENLADAEKKF
-439 QSERAKENVRMQE
+439 QSERAKEKVRSESQKQIEMK
-452 RERQTETELRQE
+452 LRQE

-482 TELRLEKQK
+482 TELRLERQK
-491 QIQTEEKW
+491 QLQVEEKR
-499 RSEQQQREAIEI
+499 RSEQQQREDIEF
-511 RLEKQKETR
+511 RLEKQKQTR
-520 DQEEG
+520 TARQ
-525 LRLGHQDH
+525 QK
-533 REERIP
+533 
-539 EKLQLP
+539 EKW
-545 GKQEAQIEPQLRETE
+545 
-560 SYRKEDESGNQLTK
+560 NQG
-574 REEIHEIQT
+574 EEIL
-583 PGRED
+583 
-588 VISGEESVPDR
+588 SDR
-599 ESEHE
+599 QD
-604 IAVKPA
+604 
-610 GNEKLELPESRMVY
+610 R
-624 LEDEE
+624 
-629 KKESSAEFQKTTES
+629 
-643 IREISRIREEIKTRE
+643 R
-658 EKLTDA
+658 
-664 EKKFQ
+664 
-669 SERAKEK
+669 K
-676 VRSERQKQTET
+676 VRLQGVLPP
-687 ELRLEKER
+687 LR
-695 RIEAESRLEKQKE
+695 
-708 NRNQEEELRFGHQ
+708 
-721 DHWEGR
+721 DHEV
-727 ISEKIQIPGKQEIQI
+727 Q
-742 EPQLRE
+742 
-748 THEIPAKP
+748 
-756 VGNEKLELPESRMVY
+756 VGS
-771 LEDEGKKESSSE
+771 
-783 FQKTTESIR
+783 
-792 EIVRIR
+792 
-798 EKIKTRE
+798 
-805 ENLTSAEKKLQSER
+805 
-819 AKENVRV
+819 
-826 QERERQTETE
+826 
-836 LRLEKERRIEAES
+836 
-849 RLEKQKENRN
+849 
-859 QEEELR
+859 
-865 FGHQDHWEGR
+865 
-875 ISEKIQIPGKQEIQ
+875 
-889 IEPQLRETHEIPA
+889 
-902 KPAGNE
+902 AGNE

-957 LVGDRTNIILKS
+957 LVGDRTNVIMKS
-969 LLTEKIWKNA
+969 LLTEKLWKNA
-979 QGTVKGTESATEK
+979 QETVKEKRSVTEK
-992 EVMYGRS
+992 EAVFGRS
-999 EIQFSE
+999 EVQFPK
-1005 NIKLTDRIPAEKS
+1005 NVKLTDRIPAEKS

>member
-110 RFFREVKIARE
+110 RFFREVKIAHE

-127 RPEAEMRESQV
+127 RQEAEMRESQV

-152 GLREIRESIDNLEK
+152 GLREIRESIDNLET

-211 ESSPELQKA
+211 ESSPELQKT

-233 IKIREENLTGAEK
+233 IKTREEN
-246 KLQSERAKENA
+246 
-257 RMQERERQTETGLRQ
+257 
-272 EKERRI
+272 
-278 ETERRLEKQ
+278 
-287 KENRNTEEEL
+287 
-297 RLGHQDHREE
+297 
-307 RIPEKIQLPGKQE
+307 
-320 AQIEPQLRETESYRK
+320 
-335 EDESGN
+335 
-341 QLTKREEIHEIQT
+341 
-354 PGREDVI
+354 
-361 SGEESVPDRE
+361 
-371 SEHEIAVKPA
+371 
-381 GNEKL
+381 
-386 ELPESRMVYLEDEE
+386 
-400 KKESSAEFQKTTE
+400 
-413 SIREISRIREEIK
+413 
-426 TREEKLTDAEKKF
+426 LTDAEKKF
-439 QSERAKENVRMQE
+439 QSERAKEKVRSESQKQIEMKLRSE
-452 RERQTETELRQE
+452 RQKQTETDLRRE

-482 TELRLEKQK
+482 TELRLERQK
-491 QIQTEEKW
+491 QLQAEEKR
-499 RSEQQQREAIEI
+499 RSEQQQREDIEF
-511 RLEKQKETR
+511 RLEKQKQTR
-520 DQEEG
+520 TARQ
-525 LRLGHQDH
+525 QK
-533 REERIP
+533 
-539 EKLQLP
+539 EKW
-545 GKQEAQIEPQLRETE
+545 
-560 SYRKEDESGNQLTK
+560 NQG
-574 REEIHEIQT
+574 EEIL
-583 PGRED
+583 
-588 VISGEESVPDR
+588 SDR
-599 ESEHE
+599 QD
-604 IAVKPA
+604 
-610 GNEKLELPESRMVY
+610 R
-624 LEDEE
+624 
-629 KKESSAEFQKTTES
+629 
-643 IREISRIREEIKTRE
+643 R
-658 EKLTDA
+658 
-664 EKKFQ
+664 
-669 SERAKEK
+669 K
-676 VRSERQKQTET
+676 VRLQGVLPP
-687 ELRLEKER
+687 LR
-695 RIEAESRLEKQKE
+695 
-708 NRNQEEELRFGHQ
+708 
-721 DHWEGR
+721 DHEV
-727 ISEKIQIPGKQEIQI
+727 Q
-742 EPQLRE
+742 
-748 THEIPAKP
+748 
-756 VGNEKLELPESRMVY
+756 VGS
-771 LEDEGKKESSSE
+771 
-783 FQKTTESIR
+783 
-792 EIVRIR
+792 
-798 EKIKTRE
+798 
-805 ENLTSAEKKLQSER
+805 
-819 AKENVRV
+819 
-826 QERERQTETE
+826 
-836 LRLEKERRIEAES
+836 
-849 RLEKQKENRN
+849 
-859 QEEELR
+859 
-865 FGHQDHWEGR
+865 
-875 ISEKIQIPGKQEIQ
+875 
-889 IEPQLRETHEIPA
+889 
-902 KPAGNE
+902 AGNE

-957 LVGDRTNIILKS
+957 LVGDRTNVIMKS

-979 QGTVKGTESATEK
+979 QETVKEKRSVTEK
-992 EVMYGRS
+992 EAVFGRS
-999 EIQFSE
+999 EVQFPK
-1005 NIKLTDRIPAEKS
+1005 NVKLTDRIPAEKS

-1106 PENLRNRTSYAEIVP
+1106 PENLRNRTSYAEIIP

-1197 EQMKHVNEEVKRLT
+1197 EQMKHVNEEVKCLT

>member
-66 QNLIIYWQNSIG
+66 QNLIIYWQNAIG

-96 LEIALKTLSGEEEK
+96 LEIAMKSLSREEETK
-110 RFFREVKIARE
+110 FFREVKIARE

-152 GLREIRESIDNLEK
+152 GLREIRESIDNPEK
-166 RREIRRETARIRTVG
+166 RREIRRETARLRTAG

-211 ESSPELQKA
+211 ESSPELQKT
-220 IESIKEISRIREE
+220 IESIK
-233 IKIREENLTGAEK
+233 
-246 KLQSERAKENA
+246 
-257 RMQERERQTETGLRQ
+257 
-272 EKERRI
+272 
-278 ETERRLEKQ
+278 
-287 KENRNTEEEL
+287 
-297 RLGHQDHREE
+297 
-307 RIPEKIQLPGKQE
+307 
-320 AQIEPQLRETESYRK
+320 
-335 EDESGN
+335 
-341 QLTKREEIHEIQT
+341 
-354 PGREDVI
+354 
-361 SGEESVPDRE
+361 
-371 SEHEIAVKPA
+371 
-381 GNEKL
+381 
-386 ELPESRMVYLEDEE
+386 
-400 KKESSAEFQKTTE
+400 
-413 SIREISRIREEIK
+413 
-426 TREEKLTDAEKKF
+426 
-439 QSERAKENVRMQE
+439 
-452 RERQTETELRQE
+452 
-464 KERRI
+464 
-469 EAERRLERQKQVE
+469 
-482 TELRLEKQK
+482 
-491 QIQTEEKW
+491 
-499 RSEQQQREAIEI
+499 
-511 RLEKQKETR
+511 
-520 DQEEG
+520 
-525 LRLGHQDH
+525 
-533 REERIP
+533 
-539 EKLQLP
+539 
-545 GKQEAQIEPQLRETE
+545 
-560 SYRKEDESGNQLTK
+560 
-574 REEIHEIQT
+574 
-583 PGRED
+583 
-588 VISGEESVPDR
+588 
-599 ESEHE
+599 
-604 IAVKPA
+604 
-610 GNEKLELPESRMVY
+610 
-624 LEDEE
+624 
-629 KKESSAEFQKTTES
+629 
-643 IREISRIREEIKTRE
+643 EISRIREEIKTRE

-687 ELRLEKER
+687 ELRQEKER
-695 RIEAESRLEKQKE
+695 RIEAERRLERQKQVETELRLERQKQLQAEEKRRSEQQQREAIEIHLEKQKE
-708 NRNQEEELRFGHQ
+708 TRNPEEGLRLGHQ
-721 DHWEGR
+721 DHREER
-727 ISEKIQIPGKQEIQI
+727 IPEKLQLPGKQEAQI
-742 EPQLRE
+742 ELQLRE
-748 THEIPAKP
+748 TESYRKEDESGNQLTKREEIHEIHTPGREDVISGEESVPDREPEYEIPVKPA
-756 VGNEKLELPESRMVY
+756 GNEKLELPESRLVY
-771 LEDEGKKESSSE
+771 LEHEEKKESSSE

-792 EIVRIR
+792 EISRIR
-798 EKIKTRE
+798 EEIKTRE
-805 ENLTSAEKKLQSER
+805 ENLTDAEKKFQSER
-819 AKENVRV
+819 AKEKVRSES
-826 QERERQTETE
+826 QKQIEMKLRSERQKQTETD
-836 LRLEKERRIEAES
+836 LRREKERRIEAERRLERQKQVETELRLERQKQLQAEEKRRS
-849 RLEKQKENRN
+849 EQQQREDIEFRLEKQKQTRTARQQKEKWN
-859 QEEELR
+859 QGEEILSDRQDRRKVRLQGVLPPLR
-865 FGHQDHWEGR
+865 DHEVQVG
-875 ISEKIQIPGKQEIQ
+875 S
-889 IEPQLRETHEIPA
+889 
-902 KPAGNE
+902 AGNE

-957 LVGDRTNIILKS
+957 LVGDRTDVIMKS

-979 QGTVKGTESATEK
+979 QETVKEKRSVTEK
-992 EVMYGRS
+992 EAVFGRS
-999 EIQFSE
+999 EVQFPK
-1005 NIKLTDRIPAEKS
+1005 NVKWTDRIPAEKS

>member
-1 MRDRLWRMRR
+1 

-43 FLQGEKE
+43 FLQGENE

-66 QNLIIYWQNSIG
+66 QNLIIYWQNAIG

-85 TRVLEQSIRTA
+85 ARVLEQSTRTA

-121 LLDGKV
+121 LLEGKV

-166 RREIRRETARIRTVG
+166 RREVRRETARIRTAG

-187 QQIQERTGE
+187 QQTQEKIGE

-211 ESSPELQKA
+211 ESSPELQKT

-233 IKIREENLTGAEK
+233 IKTREENLTGAEK

-257 RMQERERQTETGLRQ
+257 RMQERERQTETELRLERQKQTETELRQ

-307 RIPEKIQLPGKQE
+307 RIPEKLQLPGKQE
-320 AQIEPQLRETESYRK
+320 AQIEPQLRATESYRK

-354 PGREDVI
+354 RDREDVI
-361 SGEESVPDRE
+361 SGAESVPDRE
-371 SEHEIAVKPA
+371 PEYEIPVKPA

-386 ELPESRMVYLEDEE
+386 ELPESRMVYLEHEG
-400 KKESSAEFQKTTE
+400 KKESSSEFQKTTE
-413 SIREISRIREEIK
+413 NIREISRLREEIK
-426 TREEKLTDAEKKF
+426 TREE
-439 QSERAKENVRMQE
+439 N
-452 RERQTETELRQE
+452 
-464 KERRI
+464 
-469 EAERRLERQKQVE
+469 
-482 TELRLEKQK
+482 
-491 QIQTEEKW
+491 
-499 RSEQQQREAIEI
+499 
-511 RLEKQKETR
+511 
-520 DQEEG
+520 
-525 LRLGHQDH
+525 
-533 REERIP
+533 
-539 EKLQLP
+539 
-545 GKQEAQIEPQLRETE
+545 
-560 SYRKEDESGNQLTK
+560 
-574 REEIHEIQT
+574 
-583 PGRED
+583 
-588 VISGEESVPDR
+588 
-599 ESEHE
+599 
-604 IAVKPA
+604 
-610 GNEKLELPESRMVY
+610 
-624 LEDEE
+624 
-629 KKESSAEFQKTTES
+629 
-643 IREISRIREEIKTRE
+643 
-658 EKLTDA
+658 LTDA

-676 VRSERQKQTET
+676 VRSERQKQVVT
-687 ELRLEKER
+687 ELRLERQKQLQAEEKR
-695 RIEAESRLEKQKE
+695 RSEQQQREDIEFRLEKQK
-708 NRNQEEELRFGHQ
+708 Q
-721 DHWEGR
+721 
-727 ISEKIQIPGKQEIQI
+727 
-742 EPQLRE
+742 
-748 THEIPAKP
+748 
-756 VGNEKLELPESRMVY
+756 
-771 LEDEGKKESSSE
+771 
-783 FQKTTESIR
+783 
-792 EIVRIR
+792 
-798 EKIKTRE
+798 TR
-805 ENLTSAEKKLQSER
+805 TA
-819 AKENVRV
+819 
-826 QERERQTETE
+826 RQ
-836 LRLEKERRIEAES
+836 
-849 RLEKQKENRN
+849 QKEKWN
-859 QEEELR
+859 QGEEILSDRRDRRKVRLQGVLPPLR
-865 FGHQDHWEGR
+865 DHEVQVG
-875 ISEKIQIPGKQEIQ
+875 S
-889 IEPQLRETHEIPA
+889 
-902 KPAGNE
+902 AGNE

-1030 LRHTDSI
+1030 FRHTDSI

-1074 RQRSITELQ
+1074 RQGSITELQ

-1129 QTTKIQYIEPHGKE
+1129 QTTKIQYMEPHGKE

>member
-43 FLQGEKE
+43 FLQGENE

-78 IKVSIGN
+78 IKVSVGN
-85 TRVLEQSIRTA
+85 ARVLEQSTRTA

-121 LLDGKV
+121 LLEGKV

-152 GLREIRESIDNLEK
+152 GLREIRESIDNPEK
-166 RREIRRETARIRTVG
+166 RREIRRETARIRTAG

-187 QQIQERTGE
+187 QQTQEKIGE

-211 ESSPELQKA
+211 ESSPELQKT

-233 IKIREENLTGAEK
+233 IKTREENLTGVEK

-257 RMQERERQTETGLRQ
+257 RMQERERQTETELRLERQKQTETELRQ

-297 RLGHQDHREE
+297 RLGHQDHRGE

-320 AQIEPQLRETESYRK
+320 PQIEPQLRETESYRK

-341 QLTKREEIHEIQT
+341 QLTKREEIHEIHT

-371 SEHEIAVKPA
+371 PEYEIPVKPA

-386 ELPESRMVYLEDEE
+386 ELPESRMVYLEHEE
-400 KKESSAEFQKTTE
+400 KKESSSEFQKTTE

-426 TREEKLTDAEKKF
+426 TREENLTDAEKKF
-439 QSERAKENVRMQE
+439 QSERAKEKVRSE
-452 RERQTETELRQE
+452 S
-464 KERRI
+464 
-469 EAERRLERQKQVE
+469 
-482 TELRLEKQK
+482 QK
-491 QIQTEEKW
+491 QIE
-499 RSEQQQREAIEI
+499 
-511 RLEKQKETR
+511 L
-520 DQEEG
+520 
-525 LRLGHQDH
+525 
-533 REERIP
+533 
-539 EKLQLP
+539 
-545 GKQEAQIEPQLRETE
+545 QLRETE

-574 REEIHEIQT
+574 REEIHEIHT

-599 ESEHE
+599 EPEYE
-604 IAVKPA
+604 IPVKPA

-624 LEDEE
+624 LEHEE
-629 KKESSAEFQKTTES
+629 KKESSSEFQKTTES

-658 EKLTDA
+658 ENLTDA

-676 VRSERQKQTET
+676 VRSESQKQIEMKLRSERQKQTET
-687 ELRLEKER
+687 DLRREKER
-695 RIEAESRLEKQKE
+695 RIEAERRLERQKQ
-708 NRNQEEELRFGHQ
+708 
-721 DHWEGR
+721 
-727 ISEKIQIPGKQEIQI
+727 
-742 EPQLRE
+742 
-748 THEIPAKP
+748 
-756 VGNEKLELPESRMVY
+756 V
-771 LEDEGKKESSSE
+771 
-783 FQKTTESIR
+783 
-792 EIVRIR
+792 
-798 EKIKTRE
+798 
-805 ENLTSAEKKLQSER
+805 
-819 AKENVRV
+819 
-826 QERERQTETE
+826 ETE
-836 LRLEKERRIEAES
+836 LRLERQKQLQAEEKRRSEQQQREDIEF
-849 RLEKQKENRN
+849 RLEKQKKTRTARQQKEKWN
-859 QEEELR
+859 QGEEILSDRRDRRKVRLQGVLPPLR
-865 FGHQDHWEGR
+865 DHEVQVG
-875 ISEKIQIPGKQEIQ
+875 S
-889 IEPQLRETHEIPA
+889 
-902 KPAGNE
+902 AGNE

-999 EIQFSE
+999 EVQFSE

-1030 LRHTDSI
+1030 FRHTDSI

-1074 RQRSITELQ
+1074 RQGSITELQ
-1083 KILGRP
+1083 KILGHP

-1143 KPGRS
+1143 KPGS
-1148 VTNSEFSEI
+1148 TITNSEFSEI

>member
-110 RFFREVKIARE
+110 RFFREVKIAHE

-127 RPEAEMRESQV
+127 RQEAEMRESQV

-152 GLREIRESIDNLEK
+152 GLREIRESIDNLET

-211 ESSPELQKA
+211 ESSPELQKT

-233 IKIREENLTGAEK
+233 IKTREEN
-246 KLQSERAKENA
+246 
-257 RMQERERQTETGLRQ
+257 
-272 EKERRI
+272 
-278 ETERRLEKQ
+278 
-287 KENRNTEEEL
+287 
-297 RLGHQDHREE
+297 
-307 RIPEKIQLPGKQE
+307 
-320 AQIEPQLRETESYRK
+320 
-335 EDESGN
+335 
-341 QLTKREEIHEIQT
+341 
-354 PGREDVI
+354 
-361 SGEESVPDRE
+361 
-371 SEHEIAVKPA
+371 
-381 GNEKL
+381 
-386 ELPESRMVYLEDEE
+386 
-400 KKESSAEFQKTTE
+400 
-413 SIREISRIREEIK
+413 
-426 TREEKLTDAEKKF
+426 LTDAEKKF
-439 QSERAKENVRMQE
+439 QSERAKEKVRSESQKQIEMKLRSE
-452 RERQTETELRQE
+452 RQKQTETDLRRE

-482 TELRLEKQK
+482 TELRLERQK
-491 QIQTEEKW
+491 QLQAEEKR
-499 RSEQQQREAIEI
+499 RSEQQQREDIEF
-511 RLEKQKETR
+511 RLEKQKQTR
-520 DQEEG
+520 TARQ
-525 LRLGHQDH
+525 QK
-533 REERIP
+533 
-539 EKLQLP
+539 EKW
-545 GKQEAQIEPQLRETE
+545 
-560 SYRKEDESGNQLTK
+560 NQG
-574 REEIHEIQT
+574 EEIL
-583 PGRED
+583 
-588 VISGEESVPDR
+588 SDR
-599 ESEHE
+599 QD
-604 IAVKPA
+604 
-610 GNEKLELPESRMVY
+610 R
-624 LEDEE
+624 
-629 KKESSAEFQKTTES
+629 
-643 IREISRIREEIKTRE
+643 R
-658 EKLTDA
+658 
-664 EKKFQ
+664 
-669 SERAKEK
+669 K
-676 VRSERQKQTET
+676 VRLQGVLPP
-687 ELRLEKER
+687 LR
-695 RIEAESRLEKQKE
+695 
-708 NRNQEEELRFGHQ
+708 
-721 DHWEGR
+721 DHEV
-727 ISEKIQIPGKQEIQI
+727 Q
-742 EPQLRE
+742 
-748 THEIPAKP
+748 
-756 VGNEKLELPESRMVY
+756 VGS
-771 LEDEGKKESSSE
+771 
-783 FQKTTESIR
+783 
-792 EIVRIR
+792 
-798 EKIKTRE
+798 
-805 ENLTSAEKKLQSER
+805 
-819 AKENVRV
+819 
-826 QERERQTETE
+826 
-836 LRLEKERRIEAES
+836 
-849 RLEKQKENRN
+849 
-859 QEEELR
+859 
-865 FGHQDHWEGR
+865 
-875 ISEKIQIPGKQEIQ
+875 
-889 IEPQLRETHEIPA
+889 
-902 KPAGNE
+902 AGNE

-957 LVGDRTNIILKS
+957 LVGDRTNVIMKS

-979 QGTVKGTESATEK
+979 QETVKEKRSVTEK
-992 EVMYGRS
+992 EAVFGRS
-999 EIQFSE
+999 EVQFPK
-1005 NIKLTDRIPAEKS
+1005 NVKLTDRIPAEKS

-1106 PENLRNRTSYAEIVP
+1106 PENLRNRTSYAEIIP

>member
-1 MRDRLWRMRR
+1 MRDRLWRRRR

-96 LEIALKTLSGEEEK
+96 LEIAMKSLSREEETK
-110 RFFREVKIARE
+110 FFREVKIARE

-127 RPEAEMRESQV
+127 RQEAEMRESQV

-152 GLREIRESIDNLEK
+152 GLREIRESIDNPEK
-166 RREIRRETARIRTVG
+166 RREIRRETARLRTAG

-211 ESSPELQKA
+211 ESSPELQKT

-233 IKIREENLTGAEK
+233 IKTREENLTGAEK

-257 RMQERERQTETGLRQ
+257 RMQERERQTETELRQ

-307 RIPEKIQLPGKQE
+307 RIPEKLQLPGKQEPQIEPQLRATESYRKEDESGNQLTKREEIHEIQTWDREDVISGAESVPDREPEYEIPVKPAGNEKLELPESRMVYLEDEGKKENSSEFQKTTESIREISRIREEIKTREEKLTDAEKKFQSERAKEKVRSESQKQTETELLQEKERRIEAERRLERQKQVETELRLERQKQLQTEEKRRSEQQQREAIEIRLEKQKETRDQEEGLRLGHQDHREERILEKIQLPGKQE

-371 SEHEIAVKPA
+371 PEHEIPVKPA

-386 ELPESRMVYLEDEE
+386 ELPESRMVYLEDEG
-400 KKESSAEFQKTTE
+400 KKENSS
-413 SIREISRIREEIK
+413 
-426 TREEKLTDAEKKF
+426 
-439 QSERAKENVRMQE
+439 
-452 RERQTETELRQE
+452 
-464 KERRI
+464 
-469 EAERRLERQKQVE
+469 
-482 TELRLEKQK
+482 
-491 QIQTEEKW
+491 
-499 RSEQQQREAIEI
+499 
-511 RLEKQKETR
+511 
-520 DQEEG
+520 
-525 LRLGHQDH
+525 
-533 REERIP
+533 
-539 EKLQLP
+539 
-545 GKQEAQIEPQLRETE
+545 
-560 SYRKEDESGNQLTK
+560 
-574 REEIHEIQT
+574 
-583 PGRED
+583 
-588 VISGEESVPDR
+588 
-599 ESEHE
+599 
-604 IAVKPA
+604 
-610 GNEKLELPESRMVY
+610 
-624 LEDEE
+624 
-629 KKESSAEFQKTTES
+629 EFQKTTES

-676 VRSERQKQTET
+676 VRSERQKQIEMKLRSERQKQTET
-687 ELRLEKER
+687 ELRQEKER
-695 RIEAESRLEKQKE
+695 RIEAERRLERQKQ
-708 NRNQEEELRFGHQ
+708 
-721 DHWEGR
+721 
-727 ISEKIQIPGKQEIQI
+727 
-742 EPQLRE
+742 
-748 THEIPAKP
+748 
-756 VGNEKLELPESRMVY
+756 V
-771 LEDEGKKESSSE
+771 
-783 FQKTTESIR
+783 
-792 EIVRIR
+792 
-798 EKIKTRE
+798 
-805 ENLTSAEKKLQSER
+805 
-819 AKENVRV
+819 
-826 QERERQTETE
+826 ETE
-836 LRLEKERRIEAES
+836 LRLERQKQLQAEEKRRSEQQQREDIEF
-849 RLEKQKENRN
+849 RLEKQKQTRTARQQKEKWN
-859 QEEELR
+859 QGEEILSDRQDRRKVRLQGVLPPLR
-865 FGHQDHWEGR
+865 DHEVQVG
-875 ISEKIQIPGKQEIQ
+875 S
-889 IEPQLRETHEIPA
+889 
-902 KPAGNE
+902 AGNE

-1030 LRHTDSI
+1030 FRHTDSI

-1074 RQRSITELQ
+1074 RQGSITELQ

>member
-43 FLQGEKE
+43 FLQGENE

-85 TRVLEQSIRTA
+85 ARVLEQSTRTA

-121 LLDGKV
+121 LLEGKV

-152 GLREIRESIDNLEK
+152 GLREIRESIDNPEK
-166 RREIRRETARIRTVG
+166 RREIRRETARIRTAG

-187 QQIQERTGE
+187 QQTQEKIGE

-211 ESSPELQKA
+211 ESSPELQKT

-233 IKIREENLTGAEK
+233 IKTREENLTGAEK
-246 KLQSERAKENA
+246 KFQSERAKENA
-257 RMQERERQTETGLRQ
+257 RMQERERQTETELRLERQKQTETELRQ

-307 RIPEKIQLPGKQE
+307 RIPEKLQLPGKQE
-320 AQIEPQLRETESYRK
+320 PQIEPQLRATESYRK

-371 SEHEIAVKPA
+371 PEYEIPVKPA

-386 ELPESRMVYLEDEE
+386 ELPESRMVYLEDEG
-400 KKESSAEFQKTTE
+400 KKENSS
-413 SIREISRIREEIK
+413 
-426 TREEKLTDAEKKF
+426 
-439 QSERAKENVRMQE
+439 
-452 RERQTETELRQE
+452 
-464 KERRI
+464 
-469 EAERRLERQKQVE
+469 
-482 TELRLEKQK
+482 
-491 QIQTEEKW
+491 
-499 RSEQQQREAIEI
+499 
-511 RLEKQKETR
+511 
-520 DQEEG
+520 
-525 LRLGHQDH
+525 
-533 REERIP
+533 
-539 EKLQLP
+539 
-545 GKQEAQIEPQLRETE
+545 
-560 SYRKEDESGNQLTK
+560 
-574 REEIHEIQT
+574 
-583 PGRED
+583 
-588 VISGEESVPDR
+588 
-599 ESEHE
+599 
-604 IAVKPA
+604 
-610 GNEKLELPESRMVY
+610 
-624 LEDEE
+624 
-629 KKESSAEFQKTTES
+629 EFQKTTES

-676 VRSERQKQTET
+676 VRSESQKQIEMKLRSESQKQTET
-687 ELRLEKER
+687 ELRQEKER
-695 RIEAESRLEKQKE
+695 RIEAERRLERQKQ
-708 NRNQEEELRFGHQ
+708 
-721 DHWEGR
+721 
-727 ISEKIQIPGKQEIQI
+727 
-742 EPQLRE
+742 
-748 THEIPAKP
+748 
-756 VGNEKLELPESRMVY
+756 V
-771 LEDEGKKESSSE
+771 
-783 FQKTTESIR
+783 
-792 EIVRIR
+792 
-798 EKIKTRE
+798 
-805 ENLTSAEKKLQSER
+805 
-819 AKENVRV
+819 
-826 QERERQTETE
+826 ETE
-836 LRLEKERRIEAES
+836 LRLERQKQLQAEEKRRSEQQQREDIEF
-849 RLEKQKENRN
+849 RLEKQKQTRTARQQKEKWN
-859 QEEELR
+859 QGEEILSDRQDRRKVRLQGVLPPLR
-865 FGHQDHWEGR
+865 DHEVQVG
-875 ISEKIQIPGKQEIQ
+875 S
-889 IEPQLRETHEIPA
+889 
-902 KPAGNE
+902 AGNE

-957 LVGDRTNIILKS
+957 LVGDRTNVIMKS

-979 QGTVKGTESATEK
+979 QETVKEKRSVTEK
-992 EVMYGRS
+992 EAVFGRS
-999 EIQFSE
+999 EVQFPK
-1005 NIKLTDRIPAEKS
+1005 NVKLTDRIPAEKS